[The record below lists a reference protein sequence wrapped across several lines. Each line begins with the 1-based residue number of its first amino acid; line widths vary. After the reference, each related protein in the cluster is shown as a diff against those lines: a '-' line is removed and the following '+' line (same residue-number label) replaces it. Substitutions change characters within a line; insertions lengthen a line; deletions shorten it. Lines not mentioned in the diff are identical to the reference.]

1 MIIYDKTGEVLF
13 DVQVNDS
20 SVRNR
25 AIMGDNSV
33 TLNLSLPE
41 YATIPVGSYIEYQ
54 GQRYTLWSPDNFKKH
69 GTRNFEYKITFG
81 SNQEILKRYKYKS
94 LSDIPFQLKFT
105 LTAKPKMFLQ
115 LLVDNLNLR
124 DSGWTVGDCIVATEK
139 YLSFNHEYCYDVLGR
154 LAQEFN
160 TEWEIDG
167 KTIHLRKVEKFK
179 TEPLA
184 LSYGKGNGFRPGVGR
199 ATQGDKSPL
208 NLLFVQGG
216 DRNIDLAT
224 YNSRYLL
231 LPKSKELEYEGRKYK
246 TDKDGMYIT
255 RADKE
260 VSQYNEDSYDASNI
274 YPSRV
279 GEVTAV
285 TTEEGTDNEG
295 NPVTFYNIVD
305 TTIPADL
312 NYRDCRIA
320 GEKATM
326 IFQTGVLTGREFDIV
341 QTDTDLTGYDH
352 ATRTFELVP
361 LEEDGVTL
369 PNENLKP
376 AIGDKYAIFNIKLPQ
391 AYIQDDATQTGA
403 SWEMFKEAVRYFYEN
418 EEEKFSFTGELD
430 PIWAKNK
437 WLEIGGKIVPGG
449 YIQFSDTQFQPE
461 GILIRITSVKDYI
474 NKPHAPVI
482 ELSNVPVGGSITTD
496 LGKIDSNDV
505 VDENRYKGS
514 ISLTK
519 RRFRDL
525 EETGKM
531 LEAAIDGFSEA
542 INPIY
547 IQTMSLQVGSESLQ
561 FRFVNNKTNPV
572 ETIPNF
578 DYNQK
583 TKVFTAPTTIL
594 QHMTLGIDKISPTHK
609 PSDYKFW
616 DMSSYTSPSLDETA
630 AMYFYA
636 KCSKTRT
643 TGSFLLSKTAY
654 KMDPGDGYYYF
665 LVGTLSSEYEGERSY
680 RNVYGFTEVLP
691 GSITTSVIASSD
703 GQTYFN
709 LVDGEIVAAHLTIK
723 SGSGYNNLTDKPDLG
738 IYATNAELSI
748 QSDRISATVESIKK
762 IDNTISDLNTLY
774 ATKAELSIQSD
785 RISATV
791 ESINKI
797 DNTISDL
804 NTLYATKAELSIQSD
819 RISATVESIN
829 KIDNTIKT
837 SGWITQDYATSIFA
851 AKSDLN
857 TLKTSVASL
866 SVQYNQ
872 ISSAVGTNTQGI
884 KDAKDLAS
892 KACEVGL
899 YSQEQYSQTS
909 NPWNNWSSGA
919 EFKHVGALWYN
930 PSTKITKRYT
940 GIDGSNSWETVNDS
954 AVTAAS
960 FVLQNKDKWQLV
972 VANFNANGNPT
983 EESGILTTAYGNT
996 LYAKKDGIIS
1006 AINQTPEAISIEASK
1021 INLIGATRIGK
1032 YLIKDGWL
1040 VGDTTGGANDA
1051 YALMKLRHTKNSDG
1065 SFSQITLG
1073 SNVNSSLVSNQRVT
1087 ARIYNGISNKS
1098 SVADWGYYYRN
1109 TALQLESNYSDVN
1122 LALETIGGRMHRGK
1136 LWETE
1141 EISPITGAGTYSL
1154 EKNGS
1159 LFLFRDL
1166 KADLTFELPLYSTIQ
1181 KMFGNFQSGVAVST
1195 YGVYTIRLLIDRNC
1209 SRRVLVA
1216 GTSTTPL
1223 LNNNGDIQNDA
1234 SGVSYGA
1241 RWMARGDFLVLV
1253 FYNKAWYIQSFS
1265 Y

>member
-25 AIMGDNSV
+25 TIMRDNSV

-54 GQRYTLWSPDNFKKH
+54 GQRYTLWRPDNFKKH

-260 VSQYNEDSYDASNI
+260 VSQYNEDSYNASNI

-279 GEVTAV
+279 GEVTAL
-285 TTEEGTDNEG
+285 TTEEGKDDAG

-305 TTIPADL
+305 STIPADL

-320 GEKATM
+320 REKATM
-326 IFQTGVLTGREFDIV
+326 IFQTGVLAEREFDIV
-341 QTDTDLTGYDH
+341 QTDADLTGYDH
-352 ATRTFELVP
+352 ATRTFKLVP

-496 LGKIDSNDV
+496 LGKIDSNEV

-531 LEAAIDGFSEA
+531 LEAAIDDFSEA

-578 DYNQK
+578 AYNQK
-583 TKVFTAPTTIL
+583 TKVFTAPKTIL

-616 DMSSYTSPSLDETA
+616 NMSSYTSPSLDETA

-636 KCSKTRT
+636 KCSKTGT

-654 KMDPGDGYYYF
+654 KMDPGDRYYYF
-665 LVGTLSSEYEGERSY
+665 LVGTLSNEYEGERSY

-709 LVDGEIVAAHLTIK
+709 LVDGVIVAAHLTIK
-723 SGSGYNNLTDKPDLG
+723 SGSGYNNLTDKPDLS

-748 QSDRISATVESIKK
+748 QSDRISATVESINEIDNK
-762 IDNTISDLNTLY
+762 ID
-774 ATKAELSIQSD
+774 ATNAELSIQS
-785 RISATV
+785 
-791 ESINKI
+791 N
-797 DNTISDL
+797 
-804 NTLYATKAELSIQSD
+804 

-851 AKSDLN
+851 AKSDLK
-857 TLKTSVASL
+857 TLETSVASL
-866 SVQYNQ
+866 SVQYDQ

-892 KACEVGL
+892 KAYEVGL

-909 NPWNNWSSGA
+909 NPWNNWSSGE

-972 VANFNANGNPT
+972 VANFDANGNPT

-996 LYAKKDGIIS
+996 LYAKKNGIIS

-1021 INLIGATRIGK
+1021 INLIGATLIGK

-1040 VGDTTGGANDA
+1040 VGNTSGGANDT
-1051 YALMKLRHTKNSDG
+1051 YALMKLRHTKDSDG

-1073 SNVNSSLVSNQRVT
+1073 SNVNNSLFSNQRVT
-1087 ARIYNGISNKS
+1087 ARIYNGISNNS
-1098 SVADWGYYYRN
+1098 SLAGWGYYYRN

-1141 EISPITGAGTYSL
+1141 EVSPITGAGTYSL

-1166 KADLTFELPLYSTIQ
+1166 KADLTFSLPLYDTIQ
-1181 KMFGNFQSGVAVST
+1181 KMFGNFQSGIAAST
-1195 YGVYTIRLLIDRNC
+1195 YGVYTIRIFIDRSC
-1209 SRRVLVA
+1209 SHRVLVA

-1253 FYNKAWYIQSFS
+1253 FYNKAWYIQSFV

>member
-1 MIIYDKTGEVLF
+1 
-13 DVQVNDS
+13 
-20 SVRNR
+20 
-25 AIMGDNSV
+25 
-33 TLNLSLPE
+33 
-41 YATIPVGSYIEYQ
+41 
-54 GQRYTLWSPDNFKKH
+54 
-69 GTRNFEYKITFG
+69 
-81 SNQEILKRYKYKS
+81 
-94 LSDIPFQLKFT
+94 
-105 LTAKPKMFLQ
+105 MFLQ

-208 NLLFVQGG
+208 NMLFVQGG

-285 TTEEGTDNEG
+285 TTEEGKDDAG

-305 TTIPADL
+305 STIPADL

-352 ATRTFELVP
+352 ATRTFELVL

-376 AIGDKYAIFNIKLPQ
+376 SIGDKYAIFNIKLPQ

-449 YIQFSDTQFQPE
+449 YIQFSDTQFQPN

-482 ELSNVPVGGSITTD
+482 ELSNVPVGGSISTD
-496 LGKIDSNDV
+496 LGKIDSNEV

-583 TKVFTAPTTIL
+583 TKVFTAPATIL

-616 DMSSYTSPSLDETA
+616 DMSSYTSPALDETA

-636 KCSKTRT
+636 KCSKTGT

-748 QSDRISATVESIKK
+748 QSNRISATVEKV
-762 IDNTISDLNTLY
+762 NTIN
-774 ATKAELSIQSD
+774 
-785 RISATV
+785 
-791 ESINKI
+791 
-797 DNTISDL
+797 NTI
-804 NTLYATKAELSIQSD
+804 E
-819 RISATVESIN
+819 
-829 KIDNTIKT
+829 T
-837 SGWITQDYATSIFA
+837 SGWITAADGTTIFAKKEMEGGKAIVNAINVGTDGVLIQANRINLVGAVSFSMLSDYTTVNNKINGKADASSLGDLAWQDQITKGMMSTALQSELNGKVSASALGSLAYASSISKNDLASSLLTEFNGKANSVSLKALAYMDKVEKAQLGNTIISGSHIITSLIDVDSIYATSLA
-851 AKSDLN
+851 AVRGSIASFNIDENAISISKNGIYSGFGIATAPATLGLPVPLWIRN
-857 TLKTSVASL
+857 TSYADTCYAAYLEASGGFEHNYALCLKGGLQMRGGFSNL
-866 SVQYNQ
+866 ER
-872 ISSAVGTNTQGI
+872 
-884 KDAKDLAS
+884 AKYLKFS
-892 KACEVGL
+892 E
-899 YSQEQYSQTS
+899 
-909 NPWNNWSSGA
+909 GA
-919 EFKHVGALWYN
+919 
-930 PSTKITKRYT
+930 
-940 GIDGSNSWETVNDS
+940 GSNSIQNWFEDYDTFMINNDS
-954 AVTAAS
+954 GNYMSVYLPRYDGDITGDYKKTS
-960 FVLQNKDKWQLV
+960 FILNILVMTGSSTINLSVLGSQTYIRDHNGNIINSAKG
-972 VANFNANGNPT
+972 NANGNLDM
-983 EESGILTTAYGNT
+983 S
-996 LYAKKDGIIS
+996 
-1006 AINQTPEAISIEASK
+1006 Q
-1021 INLIGATRIGK
+1021 
-1032 YLIKDGWL
+1032 
-1040 VGDTTGGANDA
+1040 GD
-1051 YALMKLRHTKNSDG
+1051 S
-1065 SFSQITLG
+1065 
-1073 SNVNSSLVSNQRVT
+1073 
-1087 ARIYNGISNKS
+1087 
-1098 SVADWGYYYRN
+1098 
-1109 TALQLESNYSDVN
+1109 
-1122 LALETIGGRMHRGK
+1122 
-1136 LWETE
+1136 
-1141 EISPITGAGTYSL
+1141 
-1154 EKNGS
+1154 
-1159 LFLFRDL
+1159 
-1166 KADLTFELPLYSTIQ
+1166 
-1181 KMFGNFQSGVAVST
+1181 
-1195 YGVYTIRLLIDRNC
+1195 IRLLYFAQTYFVLNRN
-1209 SRRVLVA
+1209 
-1216 GTSTTPL
+1216 
-1223 LNNNGDIQNDA
+1223 
-1234 SGVSYGA
+1234 Y
-1241 RWMARGDFLVLV
+1241 
-1253 FYNKAWYIQSFS
+1253 
-1265 Y
+1265 

>member
-25 AIMGDNSV
+25 TIMRDNSV

-54 GQRYTLWSPDNFKKH
+54 GQRYTLWRPDNFKKH

-208 NLLFVQGG
+208 NMLFVQGG

-285 TTEEGTDNEG
+285 TTEEGKDDAG

-305 TTIPADL
+305 STIPADL

-352 ATRTFELVP
+352 ATRTFELVL

-376 AIGDKYAIFNIKLPQ
+376 SIGDKYAIFNIKLPQ

-449 YIQFSDTQFQPE
+449 YIQFSDTQFQPN

-482 ELSNVPVGGSITTD
+482 ELSNVPVGGSISTD
-496 LGKIDSNDV
+496 LGKIDSNEV

-583 TKVFTAPTTIL
+583 TKVFTAPATIL

-616 DMSSYTSPSLDETA
+616 DMSSYTSPALDETA

-636 KCSKTRT
+636 KCSKTGT

-748 QSDRISATVESIKK
+748 QSNRISATVEKV
-762 IDNTISDLNTLY
+762 NTIN
-774 ATKAELSIQSD
+774 
-785 RISATV
+785 
-791 ESINKI
+791 
-797 DNTISDL
+797 NTI
-804 NTLYATKAELSIQSD
+804 E
-819 RISATVESIN
+819 
-829 KIDNTIKT
+829 T
-837 SGWITQDYATSIFA
+837 SGWITAADGTTIFAKKEMEGGKAIVNAINVGTDGVLIQANRINLVGAVSFSMLSDYTTVNNRINGKASMSDVTNALSNYVTNSSLNNKLSNYALASTLSDYVQSTTLANTLKNYATNIAAEDVANSAATAEFKRLADAMVNGNTTILGGFISTKVLDVDSIYATSLA
-851 AKSDLN
+851 AVRGSIASFNIDENAISISKNGIYSGFGIATAPATLGLPVPLWIRN
-857 TLKTSVASL
+857 TSYADTCYAAYLEASGGFEHNYALCLKGGLQMRGGFSNL
-866 SVQYNQ
+866 ER
-872 ISSAVGTNTQGI
+872 
-884 KDAKDLAS
+884 AKYLKFS
-892 KACEVGL
+892 E
-899 YSQEQYSQTS
+899 
-909 NPWNNWSSGA
+909 GA
-919 EFKHVGALWYN
+919 
-930 PSTKITKRYT
+930 
-940 GIDGSNSWETVNDS
+940 GSNSIQNWFEDYDTFMINNDS
-954 AVTAAS
+954 GNYMSVYLPRYDGDITGDYKKTS
-960 FVLQNKDKWQLV
+960 FILNILVMTGSSTINLSVLGSQTYIRDHNGNIINSAKG
-972 VANFNANGNPT
+972 NANGNLDM
-983 EESGILTTAYGNT
+983 S
-996 LYAKKDGIIS
+996 
-1006 AINQTPEAISIEASK
+1006 Q
-1021 INLIGATRIGK
+1021 
-1032 YLIKDGWL
+1032 
-1040 VGDTTGGANDA
+1040 GD
-1051 YALMKLRHTKNSDG
+1051 S
-1065 SFSQITLG
+1065 
-1073 SNVNSSLVSNQRVT
+1073 
-1087 ARIYNGISNKS
+1087 
-1098 SVADWGYYYRN
+1098 
-1109 TALQLESNYSDVN
+1109 
-1122 LALETIGGRMHRGK
+1122 
-1136 LWETE
+1136 
-1141 EISPITGAGTYSL
+1141 
-1154 EKNGS
+1154 
-1159 LFLFRDL
+1159 
-1166 KADLTFELPLYSTIQ
+1166 
-1181 KMFGNFQSGVAVST
+1181 
-1195 YGVYTIRLLIDRNC
+1195 IRLLYFAQTYFVLNRN
-1209 SRRVLVA
+1209 
-1216 GTSTTPL
+1216 
-1223 LNNNGDIQNDA
+1223 
-1234 SGVSYGA
+1234 Y
-1241 RWMARGDFLVLV
+1241 
-1253 FYNKAWYIQSFS
+1253 
-1265 Y
+1265 

>member
-54 GQRYTLWSPDNFKKH
+54 GQRYTLWRPDNFKKH

-160 TEWEIDG
+160 TEWEIDD

-496 LGKIDSNDV
+496 LGKIDSNEV

-578 DYNQK
+578 AYNQK

-616 DMSSYTSPSLDETA
+616 NMSSYTSPSLDETA

-636 KCSKTRT
+636 KCSKTGT

-748 QSDRISATVESIKK
+748 QSDRISATVESI
-762 IDNTISDLNTLY
+762 
-774 ATKAELSIQSD
+774 
-785 RISATV
+785 
-791 ESINKI
+791 
-797 DNTISDL
+797 
-804 NTLYATKAELSIQSD
+804 
-819 RISATVESIN
+819 N

-857 TLKTSVASL
+857 TLETSVASL

-892 KACEVGL
+892 KAYEVGL

-909 NPWNNWSSGA
+909 NPWNNWSSGE

-972 VANFNANGNPT
+972 VANFDANGNPT

-996 LYAKKDGIIS
+996 LYAKKNGIIS
-1006 AINQTPEAISIEASK
+1006 AINQTPETISIEASK

-1040 VGDTTGGANDA
+1040 VGETSGGANDT
-1051 YALMKLRHTKNSDG
+1051 YALMKLRHTKDSDG

-1073 SNVNSSLVSNQRVT
+1073 SNVYNSLFSNQRVT

-1098 SVADWGYYYRN
+1098 SLAGWGYYYRN

-1141 EISPITGAGTYSL
+1141 EVSPITGAGTYSL

-1166 KADLTFELPLYSTIQ
+1166 KADLTFQLPLYDTIQ
-1181 KMFGNFQSGVAVST
+1181 KMFGNFQSGVGAST
-1195 YGVYTIRLLIDRNC
+1195 YGVYTIRIFIDRSC
-1209 SRRVLVA
+1209 SHRVLVA

-1234 SGVSYGA
+1234 SGSNYGA

-1253 FYNKAWYIQSFS
+1253 FYNKAWYIQSFV

>member
-1 MIIYDKTGEVLF
+1 
-13 DVQVNDS
+13 
-20 SVRNR
+20 
-25 AIMGDNSV
+25 
-33 TLNLSLPE
+33 
-41 YATIPVGSYIEYQ
+41 
-54 GQRYTLWSPDNFKKH
+54 
-69 GTRNFEYKITFG
+69 
-81 SNQEILKRYKYKS
+81 
-94 LSDIPFQLKFT
+94 
-105 LTAKPKMFLQ
+105 
-115 LLVDNLNLR
+115 
-124 DSGWTVGDCIVATEK
+124 
-139 YLSFNHEYCYDVLGR
+139 
-154 LAQEFN
+154 
-160 TEWEIDG
+160 
-167 KTIHLRKVEKFK
+167 
-179 TEPLA
+179 
-184 LSYGKGNGFRPGVGR
+184 
-199 ATQGDKSPL
+199 
-208 NLLFVQGG
+208 
-216 DRNIDLAT
+216 
-224 YNSRYLL
+224 
-231 LPKSKELEYEGRKYK
+231 
-246 TDKDGMYIT
+246 
-255 RADKE
+255 
-260 VSQYNEDSYDASNI
+260 
-274 YPSRV
+274 
-279 GEVTAV
+279 
-285 TTEEGTDNEG
+285 
-295 NPVTFYNIVD
+295 
-305 TTIPADL
+305 
-312 NYRDCRIA
+312 
-320 GEKATM
+320 
-326 IFQTGVLTGREFDIV
+326 
-341 QTDTDLTGYDH
+341 
-352 ATRTFELVP
+352 
-361 LEEDGVTL
+361 
-369 PNENLKP
+369 
-376 AIGDKYAIFNIKLPQ
+376 
-391 AYIQDDATQTGA
+391 
-403 SWEMFKEAVRYFYEN
+403 
-418 EEEKFSFTGELD
+418 
-430 PIWAKNK
+430 
-437 WLEIGGKIVPGG
+437 
-449 YIQFSDTQFQPE
+449 
-461 GILIRITSVKDYI
+461 
-474 NKPHAPVI
+474 
-482 ELSNVPVGGSITTD
+482 
-496 LGKIDSNDV
+496 
-505 VDENRYKGS
+505 
-514 ISLTK
+514 
-519 RRFRDL
+519 
-525 EETGKM
+525 M

-578 DYNQK
+578 AYNQK

-723 SGSGYNNLTDKPDLG
+723 SGSGYNNLTDKPDLS
-738 IYATNAELSI
+738 IYATN
-748 QSDRISATVESIKK
+748 
-762 IDNTISDLNTLY
+762 
-774 ATKAELSIQSD
+774 AELSIQSD

-797 DNTISDL
+797 DNTIK
-804 NTLYATKAELSIQSD
+804 ATKAELSIQSD

-851 AKSDLN
+851 AKSDLK
-857 TLKTSVASL
+857 TLETSVASL
-866 SVQYNQ
+866 SVQYDQ

-892 KACEVGL
+892 KAYEVGL

-909 NPWNNWSSGA
+909 NPWNNWSSGE

-972 VANFNANGNPT
+972 VANFDANGNPT

-996 LYAKKDGIIS
+996 LYAKKNGIIS
-1006 AINQTPEAISIEASK
+1006 AINQTPETISIEASK

-1040 VGDTTGGANDA
+1040 VGDTSGGANDT
-1051 YALMKLRHTKNSDG
+1051 YALMKLRHTKDSDG

-1073 SNVNSSLVSNQRVT
+1073 SNVNNSLFSNQRVT

-1098 SVADWGYYYRN
+1098 SLADWGYYYRN
-1109 TALQLESNYSDVN
+1109 TALQLESNFADVN

-1141 EISPITGAGTYSL
+1141 EVSPVTGVGTYSL

-1166 KADLTFELPLYSTIQ
+1166 KADLTFELPSYGTIQ
-1181 KMFGNFQSGVAVST
+1181 KMFGNFQSGIAAST
-1195 YGVYTIRLLIDRNC
+1195 YGVYTIRIFIDRHC
-1209 SRRVLVA
+1209 SHRVLVV

-1223 LNNNGDIQNDA
+1223 LNNNGGIQNDA
-1234 SGVSYGA
+1234 SGTNYGA
-1241 RWMARGDFLVLV
+1241 RWMASGDFLVLV

>member
-54 GQRYTLWSPDNFKKH
+54 GQRYTLWRPDNFKKH

-285 TTEEGTDNEG
+285 TTEEGTDNKG

-474 NKPHAPVI
+474 NKPHSPVI

-496 LGKIDSNDV
+496 LGKIDSNEV

-578 DYNQK
+578 AYNQK

-723 SGSGYNNLTDKPDLG
+723 SGSGYNNLTDKPDL
-738 IYATNAELSI
+738 SI
-748 QSDRISATVESIKK
+748 
-762 IDNTISDLNTLY
+762 Y

-797 DNTISDL
+797 DNTIK
-804 NTLYATKAELSIQSD
+804 ATKAELSIQSD

-851 AKSDLN
+851 AKSDLK
-857 TLKTSVASL
+857 TLETSVASL
-866 SVQYNQ
+866 SVQYDQ

-892 KACEVGL
+892 KAYEVGL

-909 NPWNNWSSGA
+909 NPWNNWSSGE

-972 VANFNANGNPT
+972 VANFDANGNPT

-996 LYAKKDGIIS
+996 LYAKKNGIIS
-1006 AINQTPEAISIEASK
+1006 AINQTPETISIEASK

-1040 VGDTTGGANDA
+1040 VGDTSGGANDT
-1051 YALMKLRHTKNSDG
+1051 YALMKLRHTKDSDG

-1073 SNVNSSLVSNQRVT
+1073 SNVNNSLFSNQRVT

-1098 SVADWGYYYRN
+1098 SLADWGYYYRN
-1109 TALQLESNYSDVN
+1109 TALQLESNFADVN

-1141 EISPITGAGTYSL
+1141 EVSPVTGVGTYSL

-1166 KADLTFELPLYSTIQ
+1166 KADLTFELPSYGTIQ
-1181 KMFGNFQSGVAVST
+1181 KMFGNFQSGIAAST
-1195 YGVYTIRLLIDRNC
+1195 YGVYTIRIFIDRHC
-1209 SRRVLVA
+1209 SHRVLVV

-1223 LNNNGDIQNDA
+1223 LNNNGGIQNDA
-1234 SGVSYGA
+1234 SGTNYGA
-1241 RWMARGDFLVLV
+1241 RWMASGDFLVLV

>member
-54 GQRYTLWSPDNFKKH
+54 GQRYTLWRPDNFKKH

-496 LGKIDSNDV
+496 LGKIDSNEV

-578 DYNQK
+578 AYNQK

-636 KCSKTRT
+636 KCSKTGT

-723 SGSGYNNLTDKPDLG
+723 SGSGYNNLTDKPDLS
-738 IYATNAELSI
+738 IYATN
-748 QSDRISATVESIKK
+748 
-762 IDNTISDLNTLY
+762 
-774 ATKAELSIQSD
+774 
-785 RISATV
+785 
-791 ESINKI
+791 
-797 DNTISDL
+797 
-804 NTLYATKAELSIQSD
+804 AELSIQSD

-851 AKSDLN
+851 AKSDLK
-857 TLKTSVASL
+857 TLETSVASL
-866 SVQYNQ
+866 SVQYDQ

-892 KACEVGL
+892 KAYEVGL

-909 NPWNNWSSGA
+909 NPYNNWSSGE

-972 VANFNANGNPT
+972 VANFDANGNPT

-996 LYAKKDGIIS
+996 LYAKKNGIIS
-1006 AINQTPEAISIEASK
+1006 AINQTPETISIEASK

-1040 VGDTTGGANDA
+1040 AGETSGGANDT
-1051 YALMKLRHTKNSDG
+1051 YALTKLRHTKDSDG
-1065 SFSQITLG
+1065 SFSQIILG
-1073 SNVNSSLVSNQRVT
+1073 SNVYNSLFSNQRVT
-1087 ARIYNGISNKS
+1087 ARIYNGVSNKS
-1098 SVADWGYYYRN
+1098 SLADWGYYYRN

-1122 LALETIGGRMHRGK
+1122 IALETIGGRMHRGK

-1141 EISPITGAGTYSL
+1141 EVSPITGAGTYSL

-1166 KADLTFELPLYSTIQ
+1166 KADLTFELPLYGTIQ
-1181 KMFGNFQSGVAVST
+1181 KVFGNFQSGIEAST
-1195 YGVYTIRLLIDRNC
+1195 YGVYTIRIFIDRNC
-1209 SRRVLVA
+1209 SYRVLVV

-1223 LNNNGDIQNDA
+1223 LNNNGEIQNDA
-1234 SGVSYGA
+1234 SGTNYGA

>member
-54 GQRYTLWSPDNFKKH
+54 GQRYTLWRPDNFKKH

-285 TTEEGTDNEG
+285 TTEVGTDNEG

-305 TTIPADL
+305 TTIPANL

-482 ELSNVPVGGSITTD
+482 DLSNVPVGGSISTD

-505 VDENRYKGS
+505 VDENRYKDS

-583 TKVFTAPTTIL
+583 TKVFTAPATIL

-616 DMSSYTSPSLDETA
+616 NMSSYTSPALDETA

-723 SGSGYNNLTDKPDLG
+723 SGSGYNNLTDKPDLS

-748 QSDRISATVESIKK
+748 QSDRISAIVESINK
-762 IDNTISDLNTLY
+762 IDLSIY
-774 ATKAELSIQSD
+774 ATKAELSIQS
-785 RISATV
+785 
-791 ESINKI
+791 N
-797 DNTISDL
+797 
-804 NTLYATKAELSIQSD
+804 

-851 AKSDLN
+851 AKSDLK
-857 TLKTSVASL
+857 TLETSVASL
-866 SVQYNQ
+866 SVQYDQ

-884 KDAKDLAS
+884 KDAKDLAR
-892 KACEVGL
+892 KAYEVGL

-909 NPWNNWSSGA
+909 NPWNNWSSGG

-972 VANFNANGNPT
+972 VANFDANGNPT

-1006 AINQTPEAISIEASK
+1006 AINQTPETISIKASK
-1021 INLIGATRIGK
+1021 INLIGATSIGK

-1040 VGDTTGGANDA
+1040 VGDTNGGANDT

-1073 SNVNSSLVSNQRVT
+1073 SNVNNSLFSNQRVT

-1098 SVADWGYYYRN
+1098 SLANWGNYYRN
-1109 TALQLESNYSDVN
+1109 TALQLESNYADVN

-1141 EISPITGAGTYSL
+1141 EVSPITGAGTYSL

-1166 KADLTFELPLYSTIQ
+1166 KADLTFELPLYDTIQ
-1181 KMFGNFQSGVAVST
+1181 KVFGNFQSGVAAST
-1195 YGVYTIRLLIDRNC
+1195 YGVYTIRIFIDRSC
-1209 SRRVLVA
+1209 SYRVLVV

-1223 LNNNGDIQNDA
+1223 LNNNGEIQNDA
-1234 SGVSYGA
+1234 SGTNYGA
-1241 RWMARGDFLVLV
+1241 RWLARGDFMVLV
-1253 FYNKAWYIQSFS
+1253 FYNKAWYIQSLS

>member
-54 GQRYTLWSPDNFKKH
+54 GQRYTLWRPDNFKKH

-285 TTEEGTDNEG
+285 TTEEGKDDAG

-305 TTIPADL
+305 STIPADL

-352 ATRTFELVP
+352 ATRTFELVL

-449 YIQFSDTQFQPE
+449 YIQFSDTQFQPN

-496 LGKIDSNDV
+496 LGKIDSNEV

-578 DYNQK
+578 AYNQK
-583 TKVFTAPTTIL
+583 TKVFTAPATIL

-616 DMSSYTSPSLDETA
+616 DMSSYTSPALDETA

-636 KCSKTRT
+636 KCSKTGT
-643 TGSFLLSKTAY
+643 TGSFLLSKNAY

-748 QSDRISATVESIKK
+748 QSNRISATVEKV
-762 IDNTISDLNTLY
+762 NTIN
-774 ATKAELSIQSD
+774 
-785 RISATV
+785 
-791 ESINKI
+791 
-797 DNTISDL
+797 NTI
-804 NTLYATKAELSIQSD
+804 E
-819 RISATVESIN
+819 
-829 KIDNTIKT
+829 T
-837 SGWITQDYATSIFA
+837 SGWITAADGTTIFAKKEMEGGKAIVNAINVGTDGVLIQANRINLVGAVSFSMLSDYTTVNNKINGKADASSLGDLAYQDYVYSRDLAKEITDTIA
-851 AKSDLN
+851 AKVSPNQLRNYAFANGDSITKGDL
-857 TLKTSVASL
+857 TSALQTEINSKL
-866 SVQYNQ
+866 TG
-872 ISSAVGTNTQGI
+872 SSTSSGN
-884 KDAKDLAS
+884 KLAS
-892 KACEVGL
+892 VIINGETLVAGGYIQANLINVDEIWCTSLAAVRGNIASFNIDENAISISKNGIYSGFGIATAPATLGL
-899 YSQEQYSQTS
+899 PVPLWIRNTS
-909 NPWNNWSSGA
+909 YADTCYAAYLEASGGFEHNYA
-919 EFKHVGALWYN
+919 LCLKGGLQMRGGFSNLERAKYLKFSEGA
-930 PSTKITKRYT
+930 
-940 GIDGSNSWETVNDS
+940 GSNSIQNWFEDYDTFMINNDS
-954 AVTAAS
+954 GNYMSVYLPRYDGDITGDYKKTS
-960 FVLQNKDKWQLV
+960 FILNILVMTGSSTINLSVLGSQTYIRDHNGNIINSAKG
-972 VANFNANGNPT
+972 NANGNLDM
-983 EESGILTTAYGNT
+983 S
-996 LYAKKDGIIS
+996 
-1006 AINQTPEAISIEASK
+1006 Q
-1021 INLIGATRIGK
+1021 
-1032 YLIKDGWL
+1032 
-1040 VGDTTGGANDA
+1040 GD
-1051 YALMKLRHTKNSDG
+1051 S
-1065 SFSQITLG
+1065 
-1073 SNVNSSLVSNQRVT
+1073 
-1087 ARIYNGISNKS
+1087 
-1098 SVADWGYYYRN
+1098 
-1109 TALQLESNYSDVN
+1109 
-1122 LALETIGGRMHRGK
+1122 
-1136 LWETE
+1136 
-1141 EISPITGAGTYSL
+1141 
-1154 EKNGS
+1154 
-1159 LFLFRDL
+1159 
-1166 KADLTFELPLYSTIQ
+1166 
-1181 KMFGNFQSGVAVST
+1181 
-1195 YGVYTIRLLIDRNC
+1195 IRLLYFAQTYFVLNRN
-1209 SRRVLVA
+1209 
-1216 GTSTTPL
+1216 
-1223 LNNNGDIQNDA
+1223 
-1234 SGVSYGA
+1234 Y
-1241 RWMARGDFLVLV
+1241 
-1253 FYNKAWYIQSFS
+1253 
-1265 Y
+1265 

>member
-1 MIIYDKTGEVLF
+1 
-13 DVQVNDS
+13 
-20 SVRNR
+20 
-25 AIMGDNSV
+25 
-33 TLNLSLPE
+33 
-41 YATIPVGSYIEYQ
+41 
-54 GQRYTLWSPDNFKKH
+54 
-69 GTRNFEYKITFG
+69 
-81 SNQEILKRYKYKS
+81 
-94 LSDIPFQLKFT
+94 
-105 LTAKPKMFLQ
+105 
-115 LLVDNLNLR
+115 
-124 DSGWTVGDCIVATEK
+124 
-139 YLSFNHEYCYDVLGR
+139 
-154 LAQEFN
+154 
-160 TEWEIDG
+160 
-167 KTIHLRKVEKFK
+167 
-179 TEPLA
+179 
-184 LSYGKGNGFRPGVGR
+184 
-199 ATQGDKSPL
+199 
-208 NLLFVQGG
+208 
-216 DRNIDLAT
+216 
-224 YNSRYLL
+224 
-231 LPKSKELEYEGRKYK
+231 
-246 TDKDGMYIT
+246 MYIT

-285 TTEEGTDNEG
+285 TTEEGKDDAG

-305 TTIPADL
+305 STIPADL

-352 ATRTFELVP
+352 ATRTFELVL

-376 AIGDKYAIFNIKLPQ
+376 SIGDKYAIFNIKLPQ

-449 YIQFSDTQFQPE
+449 YIQFSDTQFQPN

-482 ELSNVPVGGSITTD
+482 ELSNVPVGGSISTD
-496 LGKIDSNDV
+496 LGKIDSNEV

-583 TKVFTAPTTIL
+583 TKVFTAPATIL

-616 DMSSYTSPSLDETA
+616 DMSSYTSPALDETA

-636 KCSKTRT
+636 KCSKTGT

-748 QSDRISATVESIKK
+748 QSNRISAKVEKV
-762 IDNTISDLNTLY
+762 NTIN
-774 ATKAELSIQSD
+774 
-785 RISATV
+785 
-791 ESINKI
+791 
-797 DNTISDL
+797 NTI
-804 NTLYATKAELSIQSD
+804 
-819 RISATVESIN
+819 
-829 KIDNTIKT
+829 
-837 SGWITQDYATSIFA
+837 
-851 AKSDLN
+851 
-857 TLKTSVASL
+857 
-866 SVQYNQ
+866 
-872 ISSAVGTNTQGI
+872 
-884 KDAKDLAS
+884 
-892 KACEVGL
+892 
-899 YSQEQYSQTS
+899 
-909 NPWNNWSSGA
+909 
-919 EFKHVGALWYN
+919 
-930 PSTKITKRYT
+930 
-940 GIDGSNSWETVNDS
+940 
-954 AVTAAS
+954 
-960 FVLQNKDKWQLV
+960 
-972 VANFNANGNPT
+972 
-983 EESGILTTAYGNT
+983 
-996 LYAKKDGIIS
+996 
-1006 AINQTPEAISIEASK
+1006 
-1021 INLIGATRIGK
+1021 
-1032 YLIKDGWL
+1032 
-1040 VGDTTGGANDA
+1040 
-1051 YALMKLRHTKNSDG
+1051 
-1065 SFSQITLG
+1065 
-1073 SNVNSSLVSNQRVT
+1073 
-1087 ARIYNGISNKS
+1087 
-1098 SVADWGYYYRN
+1098 
-1109 TALQLESNYSDVN
+1109 
-1122 LALETIGGRMHRGK
+1122 
-1136 LWETE
+1136 
-1141 EISPITGAGTYSL
+1141 
-1154 EKNGS
+1154 
-1159 LFLFRDL
+1159 
-1166 KADLTFELPLYSTIQ
+1166 
-1181 KMFGNFQSGVAVST
+1181 
-1195 YGVYTIRLLIDRNC
+1195 
-1209 SRRVLVA
+1209 
-1216 GTSTTPL
+1216 
-1223 LNNNGDIQNDA
+1223 
-1234 SGVSYGA
+1234 
-1241 RWMARGDFLVLV
+1241 
-1253 FYNKAWYIQSFS
+1253 
-1265 Y
+1265 

>member
-33 TLNLSLPE
+33 TLNLSLLE

-54 GQRYTLWSPDNFKKH
+54 GQRYTLWRPDNFKKH
-69 GTRNFEYKITFG
+69 GTRNFEYTITFG

-285 TTEEGTDNEG
+285 TTEEGKDDAG

-305 TTIPADL
+305 STIPADL

-449 YIQFSDTQFQPE
+449 YIQFSDTQFQPD

-496 LGKIDSNDV
+496 LGKIDSNEV

-583 TKVFTAPTTIL
+583 TKVFTAPAAIL

-616 DMSSYTSPSLDETA
+616 DMSSYTSPSLYETA

-636 KCSKTRT
+636 KCSKTGT

-709 LVDGEIVAAHLTIK
+709 LVDGEIVAAHLSIK
-723 SGSGYNNLTDKPDLG
+723 SGSGYNNLTDKPDLS
-738 IYATNAELSI
+738 IYATN
-748 QSDRISATVESIKK
+748 
-762 IDNTISDLNTLY
+762 
-774 ATKAELSIQSD
+774 
-785 RISATV
+785 
-791 ESINKI
+791 
-797 DNTISDL
+797 
-804 NTLYATKAELSIQSD
+804 AELSIQSD

-851 AKSDLN
+851 AKSDLK
-857 TLKTSVASL
+857 TLETSVASL

-872 ISSAVGTNTQGI
+872 IYSAVGTNTQGI
-884 KDAKDLAS
+884 KDAKDLAN
-892 KACEVGL
+892 KAYECGV
-899 YSQEQYSQTS
+899 YSQEQYSLTS
-909 NPWNNWSSGA
+909 NPWSLWASGQ

-972 VANFNANGNPT
+972 VANFDVNGNPT

-1006 AINQTPEAISIEASK
+1006 AINQTPETISINASK
-1021 INLIGATRIGK
+1021 INLNGVVTANKTFKIDTSGFMTATGGKIASFNIDEDAIRIAKDGTYAGFGISAGSAILGLNIPLYVRNSVSADTCYAAYLEASGGFEHNYALCLKGGLQMRGGFSNLERAK
-1032 YLIKDGWL
+1032 YLKFSEGAGSNSIQNWFEDYDTFIINNDSGNYMSVYLPRYDGDIT
-1040 VGDTTGGANDA
+1040 GDYSKTSFILNILAIGTGRIN
-1051 YALMKLRHTKNSDG
+1051 LR
-1065 SFSQITLG
+1065 TLG
-1073 SNVNSSLVSNQRVT
+1073 TQT
-1087 ARIYNGISNKS
+1087 
-1098 SVADWGYYYRN
+1098 
-1109 TALQLESNYSDVN
+1109 
-1122 LALETIGGRMHRGK
+1122 TI
-1136 LWETE
+1136 
-1141 EISPITGAGTYSL
+1141 
-1154 EKNGS
+1154 
-1159 LFLFRDL
+1159 RDQ
-1166 KADLTFELPLYSTIQ
+1166 DGNIINDTNSTIY
-1181 KMFGNFQSGVAVST
+1181 GN
-1195 YGVYTIRLLIDRNC
+1195 ID
-1209 SRRVLVA
+1209 
-1216 GTSTTPL
+1216 
-1223 LNNNGDIQNDA
+1223 
-1234 SGVSYGA
+1234 
-1241 RWMARGDFLVLV
+1241 MARGDSVILLYYAQVYYVL
-1253 FYNKAWYIQSFS
+1253 NINH
-1265 Y
+1265 

>member
-1 MIIYDKTGEVLF
+1 MVIYDKTGKVLF
-13 DVQVNDS
+13 DVQVDDS

-25 AIMGDNSV
+25 SIMGDNSV

-41 YATIPVGSYIEYQ
+41 YTVVPVGSYIEYQ
-54 GQRYTLWSPDNFKKH
+54 GQRYTLWRPDNFKKH
-69 GTRNFEYKITFG
+69 GTRNFEYTITFG

-94 LSDIPFQLKFT
+94 LSDIPFQLKFS
-105 LTAKPKMFLQ
+105 LTAKPRMFLQ
-115 LLVDNLNLR
+115 LLVENLNLR
-124 DSGWTVGDCIVATEK
+124 DPGWLVGSCIEATEK
-139 YLSFNHEYCYDVLGR
+139 YLSFNHEYCYDVLNR
-154 LAQEFN
+154 LAQEFS

-179 TEPLA
+179 NEPLA

-199 ATQGDKSPL
+199 ANQGDKSPV
-208 NLLFVQGG
+208 NLLYVQGG
-216 DRNIDLAT
+216 ERNIDLAT
-224 YNSRYLL
+224 YKSRYLL

-352 ATRTFELVP
+352 ATRTFELVS

-391 AYIQDDATQTGA
+391 AYIEDDATKTGA

-418 EEEKFSFTGELD
+418 EEEQFSFTGELD

-437 WLEIGGKIVPGG
+437 WLEIGGKITPGG

-461 GILIRITSVKDYI
+461 GILIRIMSVKDYI

-482 ELSNVPVGGSITTD
+482 ELSNVPVGGSVSTD
-496 LGKIDSNDV
+496 LGKIDSNEV
-505 VDENRYKGS
+505 VDENRYKDS

-531 LEAAIDGFSEA
+531 LEAAIDGFTGA
-542 INPIY
+542 INPIF

-561 FRFVNNKTNPV
+561 FRFVNNKTTPV

-578 DYNQK
+578 SYNQK
-583 TKVFTAPTTIL
+583 TKVFTAPATIL

-609 PSDYKFW
+609 TSDYKFW
-616 DMSSYTSPSLDETA
+616 DMSSYTSPSLDETD

-636 KCSKTRT
+636 KCSKTGT

-665 LVGTLSSEYEGERSY
+665 LVGTLSSEYEGVRSY
-680 RNVYGFTEVLP
+680 VNVYGFTEVLP
-691 GSITTSVIASSD
+691 GRITTNVIASSD

-709 LVDGEIVAAHLTIK
+709 LVDGEIVAAHLKIK

-748 QSDRISATVESIKK
+748 QGDRISATVEKV
-762 IDNTISDLNTLY
+762 NTIN
-774 ATKAELSIQSD
+774 
-785 RISATV
+785 
-791 ESINKI
+791 
-797 DNTISDL
+797 NTI
-804 NTLYATKAELSIQSD
+804 E
-819 RISATVESIN
+819 
-829 KIDNTIKT
+829 T
-837 SGWITQDYATSIFA
+837 SGWITKGDATTIFA
-851 AKSDLN
+851 KKEMEGGKAIVNAINVGTDGILIQANRINLVGAVSFSMLSDYTTVNNRINGKASMTDVTSALTNYVTNSSLNNKLSSYALASTLSDYVQSTTLSN
-857 TLKTSVASL
+857 TLKNYA
-866 SVQYNQ
+866 
-872 ISSAVGTNTQGI
+872 TNTAV
-884 KDAKDLAS
+884 DDVANLA
-892 KACEVGL
+892 A
-899 YSQEQYSQTS
+899 TS
-909 NPWNNWSSGA
+909 
-919 EFKHVGALWYN
+919 EFKKLTNAL
-930 PSTKITKRYT
+930 I
-940 GIDGSNSWETVNDS
+940 
-954 AVTAAS
+954 
-960 FVLQNKDKWQLV
+960 
-972 VANFNANGNPT
+972 NGNTSIIGGVIST
-983 EESGILTTAYGNT
+983 EILDVDAIYANQAYIGR
-996 LYAKKDGIIS
+996 Y
-1006 AINQTPEAISIEASK
+1006 K
-1021 INLIGATRIGK
+1021 ID
-1032 YLIKDGWL
+1032 DGWL
-1040 VGDTTGGANDA
+1040 LAETSGSADDT
-1051 YALMKLRHTKNSDG
+1051 YAKMKLRHAKSSDG
-1065 SFSQITLG
+1065 SFTQIYLG
-1073 SNVNSSLVSNQRVT
+1073 SNVYEGPFPNQRIT
-1087 ARIYNGISNKS
+1087 ARIYNGISNKIPDS
-1098 SVADWGYYYRN
+1098 LVGWGNYYRN
-1109 TALQLESNYSDVN
+1109 TALQLESKYADVN
-1122 LALETIGGRMHRGK
+1122 LALETIGGRMHRGR
-1136 LWETE
+1136 LWEIE
-1141 EISPITGAGTYSL
+1141 EVSPITGAGTYSL

-1166 KADLTFELPLYSTIQ
+1166 KDDLTFELPLEDTIQ
-1181 KMFGNFQSGVAVST
+1181 KVFGNFQSGTAAST
-1195 YGVYTIRLLIDRNC
+1195 YGVYTIRLFMDRYC
-1209 SRRVLVA
+1209 AYRVLVA
-1216 GTSTTPL
+1216 GTATTPL
-1223 LNNNGDIQNDA
+1223 LNNDGNIQNDA
-1234 SGVSYGA
+1234 AGASYGA
-1241 RWMARGDFLVLV
+1241 RWLSKGDFMVLA
-1253 FYNKAWYIQSFS
+1253 FYNKAWYIQSLS
-1265 Y
+1265 N

>member
-54 GQRYTLWSPDNFKKH
+54 GQRYTLWRPDNFKKH
-69 GTRNFEYKITFG
+69 GTRNFEYTITFG

-285 TTEEGTDNEG
+285 TTEEGKDDAG

-305 TTIPADL
+305 STIPADL

-482 ELSNVPVGGSITTD
+482 ELSNVPVGGSISTD
-496 LGKIDSNDV
+496 LGKIDSNEV

-583 TKVFTAPTTIL
+583 TKVFTAPAAIL

-636 KCSKTRT
+636 KCSKTGT

-748 QSDRISATVESIKK
+748 QS
-762 IDNTISDLNTLY
+762 N
-774 ATKAELSIQSD
+774 
-785 RISATV
+785 
-791 ESINKI
+791 
-797 DNTISDL
+797 
-804 NTLYATKAELSIQSD
+804 

-851 AKSDLN
+851 AKSDLK
-857 TLKTSVASL
+857 TLETSVASL
-866 SVQYNQ
+866 SVQYDQ

-892 KACEVGL
+892 KAYEVGL

-909 NPWNNWSSGA
+909 NPWNNWSSGE

-972 VANFNANGNPT
+972 VANFDANGNPT

-1006 AINQTPEAISIEASK
+1006 AINQTPETISIEASK
-1021 INLIGATRIGK
+1021 INLNGVVTANNYFKILPDGSMQATSGKIASFNIYEDAITISRNGIYSGFGTNTAPATLGLNVPLWIRNISNEDTCYAAYFEATGGLEHNYALSLKGCLQMRGGFSNLERAK
-1032 YLIKDGWL
+1032 YLKFSEGAGSNSIQSWFKDYDTFIINNDSGNYMSVYL
-1040 VGDTTGGANDA
+1040 PRYDGDITGDYSKTSFILNILAIGTGRIN
-1051 YALMKLRHTKNSDG
+1051 LR
-1065 SFSQITLG
+1065 TLG
-1073 SNVNSSLVSNQRVT
+1073 TQT
-1087 ARIYNGISNKS
+1087 
-1098 SVADWGYYYRN
+1098 
-1109 TALQLESNYSDVN
+1109 
-1122 LALETIGGRMHRGK
+1122 TI
-1136 LWETE
+1136 
-1141 EISPITGAGTYSL
+1141 
-1154 EKNGS
+1154 
-1159 LFLFRDL
+1159 RDQ
-1166 KADLTFELPLYSTIQ
+1166 DGNIINDTNSTIY
-1181 KMFGNFQSGVAVST
+1181 GN
-1195 YGVYTIRLLIDRNC
+1195 ID
-1209 SRRVLVA
+1209 
-1216 GTSTTPL
+1216 
-1223 LNNNGDIQNDA
+1223 
-1234 SGVSYGA
+1234 
-1241 RWMARGDFLVLV
+1241 MARGDSVILLYYAQVYYVL
-1253 FYNKAWYIQSFS
+1253 NINH
-1265 Y
+1265 

>member
-54 GQRYTLWSPDNFKKH
+54 GQRYTLWRPDNFKKH

-199 ATQGDKSPL
+199 ANQGDKSPL
-208 NLLFVQGG
+208 NMLFVQGG

-285 TTEEGTDNEG
+285 TTEEGKDDAG

-305 TTIPADL
+305 STIPADL

-482 ELSNVPVGGSITTD
+482 ELSNVPVGGSISTD
-496 LGKIDSNDV
+496 LGKIDSNEV

-578 DYNQK
+578 AYNQK
-583 TKVFTAPTTIL
+583 TKVFTAPATIL

-616 DMSSYTSPSLDETA
+616 DMSSYTSPALDETA

-636 KCSKTRT
+636 KCSKTGT

-748 QSDRISATVESIKK
+748 QSNRISATVEKV
-762 IDNTISDLNTLY
+762 NTIN
-774 ATKAELSIQSD
+774 
-785 RISATV
+785 
-791 ESINKI
+791 
-797 DNTISDL
+797 NTI
-804 NTLYATKAELSIQSD
+804 E
-819 RISATVESIN
+819 
-829 KIDNTIKT
+829 T
-837 SGWITQDYATSIFA
+837 SGWITAADGTTIFAKKEMEGGKAIVNAINVGTDGVLIQANRINLVGAVSFSMLSDYTTVNNRINGKASMSDVTNALSNYVTNSSLNNKLSNYALASTLSDYVQSTTLANTLKNYATNIAAEDVANSAATAEFKRLADAMVNGNTTILGGFISTKVLDVDSIYATSLA
-851 AKSDLN
+851 AVRGSIASFNIDENAISISKNGIYSGFGIATAPATLGLPVPLWIRN
-857 TLKTSVASL
+857 TSYADTCYAAYLEASGGFEHNYALCLKGGLQMRGGFSNL
-866 SVQYNQ
+866 ER
-872 ISSAVGTNTQGI
+872 
-884 KDAKDLAS
+884 AKYLKFS
-892 KACEVGL
+892 E
-899 YSQEQYSQTS
+899 
-909 NPWNNWSSGA
+909 GA
-919 EFKHVGALWYN
+919 
-930 PSTKITKRYT
+930 
-940 GIDGSNSWETVNDS
+940 GSNSIQNWFEDYDTFMINNDS
-954 AVTAAS
+954 
-960 FVLQNKDKWQLV
+960 
-972 VANFNANGNPT
+972 GN
-983 EESGILTTAYGNT
+983 Y
-996 LYAKKDGIIS
+996 
-1006 AINQTPEAISIEASK
+1006 
-1021 INLIGATRIGK
+1021 
-1032 YLIKDGWL
+1032 
-1040 VGDTTGGANDA
+1040 
-1051 YALMKLRHTKNSDG
+1051 M
-1065 SFSQITLG
+1065 
-1073 SNVNSSLVSNQRVT
+1073 
-1087 ARIYNGISNKS
+1087 
-1098 SVADWGYYYRN
+1098 SVY
-1109 TALQLESNYSDVN
+1109 
-1122 LALETIGGRMHRGK
+1122 
-1136 LWETE
+1136 
-1141 EISPITGAGTYSL
+1141 
-1154 EKNGS
+1154 
-1159 LFLFRDL
+1159 
-1166 KADLTFELPLYSTIQ
+1166 
-1181 KMFGNFQSGVAVST
+1181 
-1195 YGVYTIRLLIDRNC
+1195 
-1209 SRRVLVA
+1209 
-1216 GTSTTPL
+1216 
-1223 LNNNGDIQNDA
+1223 
-1234 SGVSYGA
+1234 
-1241 RWMARGDFLVLV
+1241 
-1253 FYNKAWYIQSFS
+1253 
-1265 Y
+1265 

>member
-25 AIMGDNSV
+25 AIMGNNSV

-54 GQRYTLWSPDNFKKH
+54 GQRYTLWRPDNFKKH

-208 NLLFVQGG
+208 NMLFVQGG

-279 GEVTAV
+279 GEVTAL
-285 TTEEGTDNEG
+285 TTEEGKDDAG

-305 TTIPADL
+305 STIPADL

-320 GEKATM
+320 REKATM
-326 IFQTGVLTGREFDIV
+326 IFQTGVLAEREFDIV
-341 QTDTDLTGYDH
+341 QTDADLTGYDH
-352 ATRTFELVP
+352 ATRTFKLVP

-449 YIQFSDTQFQPE
+449 YIQFSDTQFQPN

-482 ELSNVPVGGSITTD
+482 ELSNVPVGGSISTD
-496 LGKIDSNDV
+496 LGKIDSNEV

-578 DYNQK
+578 AYNQK
-583 TKVFTAPTTIL
+583 TKVFTAPATIL

-616 DMSSYTSPSLDETA
+616 DMSSYTSPALDETA

-636 KCSKTRT
+636 KCSKTGT

-748 QSDRISATVESIKK
+748 QSNRISATVEKV
-762 IDNTISDLNTLY
+762 NTIN
-774 ATKAELSIQSD
+774 
-785 RISATV
+785 
-791 ESINKI
+791 
-797 DNTISDL
+797 NTI
-804 NTLYATKAELSIQSD
+804 E
-819 RISATVESIN
+819 
-829 KIDNTIKT
+829 T
-837 SGWITQDYATSIFA
+837 SGWITEGDATTIFA
-851 AKSDLN
+851 KKEMESGKAIVNAINVGTEGILIQANRINLVGAVSFSMLSDYTTVNNKINGKADASSLGDLAWQDQI
-857 TLKTSVASL
+857 TKGMMSVALQSELNGKVSASALGSL
-866 SVQYNQ
+866 AYASS
-872 ISSAVGTNTQGI
+872 ISKN
-884 KDAKDLAS
+884 DLAS
-892 KACEVGL
+892 SLLTEFNGKANSASLKALAYLDKVETAQLGSTLISGGHIVTSLIDTDSIYANMASIGGFTIENNGIFSEKYTTGDSGAKFFL
-899 YSQEQYSQTS
+899 YSQGEKGFLGF
-909 NPWNNWSSGA
+909 SSTN
-919 EFKHVGALWYN
+919 KWVGIGLN
-930 PSTKITKRYT
+930 VLPSTMGLSSLGRFENTENNPKDTNYGVMISVKNALYNQALVLT
-940 GIDGSNSWETVNDS
+940 GNLFMRGGFSNMERAKYLKFSEDSGSNSIQNWFNYYDTFIINNDS
-954 AVTAAS
+954 GNYMSVYLPRYDGDITGDYKKTS
-960 FVLQNKDKWQLV
+960 FILNILVMTGSSTINLSVLGSQTYIRDHNGNIINSAKG
-972 VANFNANGNPT
+972 NANGNLDM
-983 EESGILTTAYGNT
+983 S
-996 LYAKKDGIIS
+996 
-1006 AINQTPEAISIEASK
+1006 Q
-1021 INLIGATRIGK
+1021 
-1032 YLIKDGWL
+1032 
-1040 VGDTTGGANDA
+1040 GD
-1051 YALMKLRHTKNSDG
+1051 S
-1065 SFSQITLG
+1065 
-1073 SNVNSSLVSNQRVT
+1073 
-1087 ARIYNGISNKS
+1087 
-1098 SVADWGYYYRN
+1098 
-1109 TALQLESNYSDVN
+1109 
-1122 LALETIGGRMHRGK
+1122 
-1136 LWETE
+1136 
-1141 EISPITGAGTYSL
+1141 
-1154 EKNGS
+1154 
-1159 LFLFRDL
+1159 
-1166 KADLTFELPLYSTIQ
+1166 
-1181 KMFGNFQSGVAVST
+1181 
-1195 YGVYTIRLLIDRNC
+1195 IRLLYFAQTYFVLNRN
-1209 SRRVLVA
+1209 
-1216 GTSTTPL
+1216 
-1223 LNNNGDIQNDA
+1223 
-1234 SGVSYGA
+1234 Y
-1241 RWMARGDFLVLV
+1241 
-1253 FYNKAWYIQSFS
+1253 
-1265 Y
+1265 

>member
-1 MIIYDKTGEVLF
+1 MVIYDKTGEVLF

-54 GQRYTLWSPDNFKKH
+54 GQRYTLWRPDNFKKH

-285 TTEEGTDNEG
+285 TTEEGKDDAG
-295 NPVTFYNIVD
+295 NPVTFYSIVD
-305 TTIPADL
+305 STIPADL

-449 YIQFSDTQFQPE
+449 YIQFSDTQFQPN

-496 LGKIDSNDV
+496 LGKIDSNEV

-578 DYNQK
+578 AYNQK
-583 TKVFTAPTTIL
+583 TKVFTAPATIL
-594 QHMTLGIDKISPTHK
+594 QHMTLGIDKISTTHK

-616 DMSSYTSPSLDETA
+616 DMSSYTSPALDETA

-636 KCSKTRT
+636 KCSKTGT

-748 QSDRISATVESIKK
+748 QSNRISATVEKVNR
-762 IDNTISDLNTLY
+762 IDNTI
-774 ATKAELSIQSD
+774 E
-785 RISATV
+785 
-791 ESINKI
+791 
-797 DNTISDL
+797 
-804 NTLYATKAELSIQSD
+804 
-819 RISATVESIN
+819 
-829 KIDNTIKT
+829 T
-837 SGWITQDYATSIFA
+837 SGWITAADGTAIFA
-851 AKSDLN
+851 KKEMEGGKAIVNAINVGTDGILIQANRINLVGAVSFSMLSDYTTVNNRINGKASMSDVTNALSNYVTNSSLNNKLSNYALASTLSDYVQSTTLAN
-857 TLKTSVASL
+857 TLKNYATTIAAEDVA
-866 SVQYNQ
+866 N
-872 ISSAVGTNTQGI
+872 SAAT
-884 KDAKDLAS
+884 
-892 KACEVGL
+892 
-899 YSQEQYSQTS
+899 
-909 NPWNNWSSGA
+909 A
-919 EFKHVGALWYN
+919 EFKRLADAIVNGNTTILGGFV
-930 PSTKITKRYT
+930 STKI
-940 GIDGSNSWETVNDS
+940 IDTDS
-954 AVTAAS
+954 IY
-960 FVLQNKDKWQLV
+960 
-972 VANFNANGNPT
+972 ANQ
-983 EESGILTTAYGNT
+983 AY
-996 LYAKKDGIIS
+996 
-1006 AINQTPEAISIEASK
+1006 
-1021 INLIGATRIGK
+1021 IGK
-1032 YLIKDGWL
+1032 YKIKDGWL
-1040 VGDTTGGANDA
+1040 VGETSGGANDT
-1051 YALMKLRHTKNSDG
+1051 YALMKLRHTKDSDG
-1065 SFSQITLG
+1065 SFSQIVLG
-1073 SNVNSSLVSNQRVT
+1073 SNVYNGLFANQRIT
-1087 ARIYNGISNKS
+1087 ARIYNGISNK
-1098 SVADWGYYYRN
+1098 VPEYLAGWGDYYRN
-1109 TALQLESNYSDVN
+1109 TALQLESNYADVN

-1141 EISPITGAGTYSL
+1141 EVSPITGAGTYSL

-1166 KADLTFELPLYSTIQ
+1166 KADLTFELPLYDAIQ
-1181 KMFGNFQSGVAVST
+1181 KMFGNFQSGIAAST
-1195 YGVYTIRLLIDRNC
+1195 YGVYTIRIFIDRYC
-1209 SRRVLVA
+1209 SYRVLVA

-1223 LNNNGDIQNDA
+1223 LNNDGEIQNDA
-1234 SGVSYGA
+1234 SGTNYGA
-1241 RWMARGDFLVLV
+1241 RWMARGDFMVLV
-1253 FYNKAWYIQSFS
+1253 FYNKAWYIQSLS
-1265 Y
+1265 N

>member
-54 GQRYTLWSPDNFKKH
+54 GQRYTLWRPDNFKKH
-69 GTRNFEYKITFG
+69 GTRNFEYTITFG

-199 ATQGDKSPL
+199 ANQGDKSPL
-208 NLLFVQGG
+208 NMLFVQGG

-260 VSQYNEDSYDASNI
+260 ASQYNEDSYNASNI

-279 GEVTAV
+279 GEVTAL
-285 TTEEGTDNEG
+285 TTEEGKDDAG

-305 TTIPADL
+305 STIPADL

-320 GEKATM
+320 REKATM
-326 IFQTGVLTGREFDIV
+326 IFQTGVLAEREFDIV

-352 ATRTFELVP
+352 ATRTFKLVP

-482 ELSNVPVGGSITTD
+482 ELSNVPVGGSISTD
-496 LGKIDSNDV
+496 LGKIDSNEV

-578 DYNQK
+578 AYNQK
-583 TKVFTAPTTIL
+583 TKVFTAPATIL

-616 DMSSYTSPSLDETA
+616 DMSSYTSPALDETV

-636 KCSKTRT
+636 KCSKTGT

-723 SGSGYNNLTDKPDLG
+723 SGSGYNNLKDKPDLG
-738 IYATNAELSI
+738 IYATN
-748 QSDRISATVESIKK
+748 
-762 IDNTISDLNTLY
+762 
-774 ATKAELSIQSD
+774 
-785 RISATV
+785 
-791 ESINKI
+791 
-797 DNTISDL
+797 
-804 NTLYATKAELSIQSD
+804 AELSIQSD

-851 AKSDLN
+851 AKSDLK
-857 TLKTSVASL
+857 TLETSVASL
-866 SVQYNQ
+866 SVQYDQ

-892 KACEVGL
+892 KAYEVGL

-909 NPWNNWSSGA
+909 NPWNNWSSGE

-954 AVTAAS
+954 AATAAS

-972 VANFNANGNPT
+972 VANFDANGNPT

-996 LYAKKDGIIS
+996 LYAKKDGIVS
-1006 AINQTPEAISIEASK
+1006 AINQTPETISIEASK

-1032 YLIKDGWL
+1032 YLINDGWL
-1040 VGDTTGGANDA
+1040 VGESSGGVNDT

-1073 SNVNSSLVSNQRVT
+1073 SNVNNSLFSNQRVT

-1098 SVADWGYYYRN
+1098 PLADWGDYYRN
-1109 TALQLESNYSDVN
+1109 TALQLEANYGDIDI
-1122 LALETIGGRMHRGK
+1122 ALETIGGRMHRGR
-1136 LWETE
+1136 LWEIE
-1141 EISPITGAGTYSL
+1141 EITPITDGGTYSTQ
-1154 EKNGS
+1154 KNGS
-1159 LFLFRDL
+1159 FFLFRDL
-1166 KADLTFELPLYSTIQ
+1166 KADRTFVLPTFSTIQ
-1181 KMFGNFQSGVAVST
+1181 SMFGNFQSGVSASQ
-1195 YGVYTIRLLIDRNC
+1195 YGLYSIRILIDRYC
-1209 SRRVLVA
+1209 SYRVLVA

-1223 LNNNGDIQNDA
+1223 LNNDGEIQNDEP
-1234 SGVSYGA
+1234 GTNYGA
-1241 RWMARGDFLVLV
+1241 RWMARGDFMVLV
-1253 FYNKAWYIQSFS
+1253 FYNKAWYIQSLS
-1265 Y
+1265 N

>member
-54 GQRYTLWSPDNFKKH
+54 GQRYTLWRPDNFKKH

-285 TTEEGTDNEG
+285 TTEEGKDDAG

-305 TTIPADL
+305 STIPADL

-482 ELSNVPVGGSITTD
+482 ELSNVPVGGSISTD
-496 LGKIDSNDV
+496 LGKIDSNEV

-561 FRFVNNKTNPV
+561 FRFVNNETNPV

-578 DYNQK
+578 AYNQK
-583 TKVFTAPTTIL
+583 TKVFTAPATIL

-616 DMSSYTSPSLDETA
+616 DMSSYTSPALDETA

-636 KCSKTRT
+636 KCSKTGT

-680 RNVYGFTEVLP
+680 RSVYGFTEVLP

-723 SGSGYNNLTDKPDLG
+723 SGSGYNNLTDKPDLS
-738 IYATNAELSI
+738 IYATN
-748 QSDRISATVESIKK
+748 
-762 IDNTISDLNTLY
+762 
-774 ATKAELSIQSD
+774 
-785 RISATV
+785 
-791 ESINKI
+791 
-797 DNTISDL
+797 
-804 NTLYATKAELSIQSD
+804 AELSIQSD

-851 AKSDLN
+851 AKSDLK
-857 TLKTSVASL
+857 TLETSVASL
-866 SVQYNQ
+866 SVQYDQ

-892 KACEVGL
+892 KAYEVGL

-909 NPWNNWSSGA
+909 NPWNNWSSGE

-972 VANFNANGNPT
+972 VANFDANGNPT

-1006 AINQTPEAISIEASK
+1006 AINQTPETISIEASK

-1032 YLIKDGWL
+1032 YLINDGWL
-1040 VGDTTGGANDA
+1040 VGETSGGANDT
-1051 YALMKLRHTKNSDG
+1051 YALMKLRHTKSSDG

-1073 SNVNSSLVSNQRVT
+1073 SNVNNSLFSNQRVT
-1087 ARIYNGISNKS
+1087 ARIYNGVSNKS
-1098 SVADWGYYYRN
+1098 SLADWGDYYRN
-1109 TALQLESNYSDVN
+1109 TALQLEANYGDIN
-1122 LALETIGGRMHRGK
+1122 IALETIGGRMHRGR
-1136 LWETE
+1136 LWEIE
-1141 EISPITGAGTYSL
+1141 EITPITGSGTYNTQ
-1154 EKNGS
+1154 KNGS
-1159 LFLFRDL
+1159 FFLFRDL
-1166 KADLTFELPLYSTIQ
+1166 KADLTFELPTFSTIQ
-1181 KMFGNFQSGVAVST
+1181 SMFGNFQSGVSASQ
-1195 YGVYTIRLLIDRNC
+1195 YGLYSIRILIDRYC
-1209 SRRVLVA
+1209 SYRVLVA

-1223 LNNNGDIQNDA
+1223 LNNDGEIQNDA
-1234 SGVSYGA
+1234 SGTNYGA
-1241 RWMARGDFLVLV
+1241 RWMARGDFMVLV
-1253 FYNKAWYIQSFS
+1253 FYNKAWYIQSLS
-1265 Y
+1265 N

>member
-54 GQRYTLWSPDNFKKH
+54 GQRYTLWRPDNFKKH

-199 ATQGDKSPL
+199 ANQGDKSPL
-208 NLLFVQGG
+208 NMLFVQGG

-285 TTEEGTDNEG
+285 TTEEGKDDAG

-305 TTIPADL
+305 STIPADL

-482 ELSNVPVGGSITTD
+482 ELSNVPVGGSISTD
-496 LGKIDSNDV
+496 LGKIDSNEV

-578 DYNQK
+578 AYNQK
-583 TKVFTAPTTIL
+583 TKVFTAPVTIL

-636 KCSKTRT
+636 KCSKTGT

-748 QSDRISATVESIKK
+748 QSNRISATVEKV
-762 IDNTISDLNTLY
+762 NTIN
-774 ATKAELSIQSD
+774 
-785 RISATV
+785 
-791 ESINKI
+791 
-797 DNTISDL
+797 NTI
-804 NTLYATKAELSIQSD
+804 E
-819 RISATVESIN
+819 
-829 KIDNTIKT
+829 T
-837 SGWITQDYATSIFA
+837 SGWITEGDATTIFA
-851 AKSDLN
+851 KKEMESGKAIVNAINVGTEGILIQANRINLVGAVSFSMLSDYTTVNNKINGKADASSLGDLAWQDQI
-857 TLKTSVASL
+857 TKGMMSVALQSELNGKVSASALGSL
-866 SVQYNQ
+866 AYASS
-872 ISSAVGTNTQGI
+872 ISKN
-884 KDAKDLAS
+884 DLAS
-892 KACEVGL
+892 SLLTEFNGKANSASLKALAYLDKVETAQLGSTLISGGHIVTSLIDTDSIYANMASIGGFTIENNGIFSEKYTTGDSGAKFFL
-899 YSQEQYSQTS
+899 YSQGE
-909 NPWNNWSSGA
+909 NVFLGFSSTN
-919 EFKHVGALWYN
+919 KWVGIGLN
-930 PSTKITKRYT
+930 VLPSTMGLSGLGRFENTENNPKDTNYGVMISVKNALYNQALVLT
-940 GIDGSNSWETVNDS
+940 GNLSMRGGFSNMERAKYLKFSEGSGSDSIQIWFNYYDTFIINNDS
-954 AVTAAS
+954 GNYMSVYLPRYDGDITGDYSKTS
-960 FVLQNKDKWQLV
+960 FILNILAIGTGRINLRTLGTQTTIRDQD
-972 VANFNANGNPT
+972 GNIINDT
-983 EESGILTTAYGNT
+983 NSTTYGN
-996 LYAKKDGIIS
+996 
-1006 AINQTPEAISIEASK
+1006 
-1021 INLIGATRIGK
+1021 
-1032 YLIKDGWL
+1032 
-1040 VGDTTGGANDA
+1040 
-1051 YALMKLRHTKNSDG
+1051 
-1065 SFSQITLG
+1065 
-1073 SNVNSSLVSNQRVT
+1073 
-1087 ARIYNGISNKS
+1087 
-1098 SVADWGYYYRN
+1098 
-1109 TALQLESNYSDVN
+1109 
-1122 LALETIGGRMHRGK
+1122 
-1136 LWETE
+1136 
-1141 EISPITGAGTYSL
+1141 
-1154 EKNGS
+1154 
-1159 LFLFRDL
+1159 
-1166 KADLTFELPLYSTIQ
+1166 
-1181 KMFGNFQSGVAVST
+1181 
-1195 YGVYTIRLLIDRNC
+1195 ID
-1209 SRRVLVA
+1209 
-1216 GTSTTPL
+1216 
-1223 LNNNGDIQNDA
+1223 
-1234 SGVSYGA
+1234 
-1241 RWMARGDFLVLV
+1241 MARGDSVILLYYAQAYYVL
-1253 FYNKAWYIQSFS
+1253 NINH
-1265 Y
+1265 

>member
-25 AIMGDNSV
+25 AIMGDTSV

-54 GQRYTLWSPDNFKKH
+54 GQRYTLWRPDNFKKH
-69 GTRNFEYKITFG
+69 GTRNFEYTITFG

-208 NLLFVQGG
+208 NMLFVQGG

-246 TDKDGMYIT
+246 TDKNGMYIT

-285 TTEEGTDNEG
+285 TTEEGKDDAG

-305 TTIPADL
+305 STIPADL

-320 GEKATM
+320 REKATM
-326 IFQTGVLTGREFDIV
+326 IFQTGVLAEREFDIA

-352 ATRTFELVP
+352 ATRTFKLVP

-482 ELSNVPVGGSITTD
+482 ELSNVPVGGSISTD
-496 LGKIDSNDV
+496 LGKIDSNEV

-583 TKVFTAPTTIL
+583 TKVFTAPATIL

-616 DMSSYTSPSLDETA
+616 DMSSYTSPALDETA

-636 KCSKTRT
+636 KCSKTGT

-748 QSDRISATVESIKK
+748 QSNRISATVEKV
-762 IDNTISDLNTLY
+762 NTIN
-774 ATKAELSIQSD
+774 
-785 RISATV
+785 
-791 ESINKI
+791 
-797 DNTISDL
+797 NTI
-804 NTLYATKAELSIQSD
+804 E
-819 RISATVESIN
+819 
-829 KIDNTIKT
+829 T
-837 SGWITQDYATSIFA
+837 SGWITEGDATTIFAKKEMESGKAIVNAINVGTEGVLIQANRINLVGAVSFSMLSDYTTVNNKINGKADTSSLGDLAWQDQITKGMMSVALQSELNGKVSASALGSLAYASSISKNDLASSLLTEFNGKANSVSLKALAYMDKVEKAQLGNTIISGSHIITSLIDVDSIYATSLA
-851 AKSDLN
+851 AVRGTIGDFTISESSIYSDRVTISPN
-857 TLKTSVASL
+857 SISFTKEDGKIYGGYGVNAAPSYFGVN
-866 SVQYNQ
+866 VPVWIYNHQ
-872 ISSAVGTNTQGI
+872 NGQDTN
-884 KDAKDLAS
+884 
-892 KACEVGL
+892 
-899 YSQEQYSQTS
+899 
-909 NPWNNWSSGA
+909 
-919 EFKHVGALWYN
+919 
-930 PSTKITKRYT
+930 
-940 GIDGSNSWETVNDS
+940 
-954 AVTAAS
+954 
-960 FVLQNKDKWQLV
+960 
-972 VANFNANGNPT
+972 
-983 EESGILTTAYGNT
+983 YG
-996 LYAKKDGIIS
+996 
-1006 AINQTPEAISIEASK
+1006 ISI
-1021 INLIGATRIGK
+1021 
-1032 YLIKDGWL
+1032 D
-1040 VGDTTGGANDA
+1040 VGDASIAT
-1051 YALMKLRHTKNSDG
+1051 
-1065 SFSQITLG
+1065 Q
-1073 SNVNSSLVSNQRVT
+1073 
-1087 ARIYNGISNKS
+1087 
-1098 SVADWGYYYRN
+1098 
-1109 TALQLESNYSDVN
+1109 
-1122 LALETIGGRMHRGK
+1122 ETIGG
-1136 LWETE
+1136 
-1141 EISPITGAGTYSL
+1141 PITYVKQPFNNIAISTVGAFAGLAFKTRQTKTSVTLTNSDVFVSCYNTSAITINMPSNPTVGKVLFIADINGRGITLNGNGKSIYTDRTYSSVPSS
-1154 EKNGS
+1154 GQGQIS
-1159 LFLFRDL
+1159 LMIYDGQYW
-1166 KADLTFELPLYSTIQ
+1166 KWNSI
-1181 KMFGNFQSGVAVST
+1181 K
-1195 YGVYTIRLLIDRNC
+1195 
-1209 SRRVLVA
+1209 
-1216 GTSTTPL
+1216 
-1223 LNNNGDIQNDA
+1223 
-1234 SGVSYGA
+1234 
-1241 RWMARGDFLVLV
+1241 W
-1253 FYNKAWYIQSFS
+1253 
-1265 Y
+1265 

>member
-54 GQRYTLWSPDNFKKH
+54 GQRYTLWRPDNFKKH

-285 TTEEGTDNEG
+285 TTEEGTDNKG

-474 NKPHAPVI
+474 NKPHSPVI

-496 LGKIDSNDV
+496 LGKIDSNEV

-578 DYNQK
+578 AYNQK

-723 SGSGYNNLTDKPDLG
+723 SGSGYNNLTDKPDLS
-738 IYATNAELSI
+738 IYATN
-748 QSDRISATVESIKK
+748 
-762 IDNTISDLNTLY
+762 
-774 ATKAELSIQSD
+774 
-785 RISATV
+785 
-791 ESINKI
+791 
-797 DNTISDL
+797 
-804 NTLYATKAELSIQSD
+804 AELSIQSD

-851 AKSDLN
+851 AKSDLK
-857 TLKTSVASL
+857 TLETSVASL
-866 SVQYNQ
+866 SVQYDQ

-892 KACEVGL
+892 KAYEVGL

-909 NPWNNWSSGA
+909 NPWNNWSSGE

-972 VANFNANGNPT
+972 VANFDANGNPT

-996 LYAKKDGIIS
+996 LYAKKNGIIS
-1006 AINQTPEAISIEASK
+1006 AINQTPETISIEASK

-1040 VGDTTGGANDA
+1040 VGDTSGGANDT
-1051 YALMKLRHTKNSDG
+1051 YALMKLRHTKDSDG

-1073 SNVNSSLVSNQRVT
+1073 SNVNNSLFSNQRVT

-1098 SVADWGYYYRN
+1098 SLADWGYYYRN
-1109 TALQLESNYSDVN
+1109 TALQLESNFADVN

-1141 EISPITGAGTYSL
+1141 EVSPVTGVGTYSL

-1166 KADLTFELPLYSTIQ
+1166 KADLTFELPSYGTIQ
-1181 KMFGNFQSGVAVST
+1181 KMFGNFQSGIAAST
-1195 YGVYTIRLLIDRNC
+1195 YGVYTIRIFIDRHC
-1209 SRRVLVA
+1209 SHRVLVV

-1223 LNNNGDIQNDA
+1223 LNNNGGIQNDA
-1234 SGVSYGA
+1234 SGTNYGA
-1241 RWMARGDFLVLV
+1241 RWMASGDFLVLV

>member
-54 GQRYTLWSPDNFKKH
+54 GQRYTLWRPDNFKKH

-285 TTEEGTDNEG
+285 TTEEGKDDAG

-305 TTIPADL
+305 STIPADL

-326 IFQTGVLTGREFDIV
+326 IFQTGVLTRREFDIV

-449 YIQFSDTQFQPE
+449 YIQFSDTQFQPN

-496 LGKIDSNDV
+496 LGKIDSNEV

-578 DYNQK
+578 AYNQK
-583 TKVFTAPTTIL
+583 TKVFTAPATIL

-616 DMSSYTSPSLDETA
+616 DMSSYTSPALDETA

-636 KCSKTRT
+636 KCSKTGT

-748 QSDRISATVESIKK
+748 QSNRISATVEKV
-762 IDNTISDLNTLY
+762 NTIN
-774 ATKAELSIQSD
+774 
-785 RISATV
+785 
-791 ESINKI
+791 
-797 DNTISDL
+797 NTI
-804 NTLYATKAELSIQSD
+804 E
-819 RISATVESIN
+819 
-829 KIDNTIKT
+829 T
-837 SGWITQDYATSIFA
+837 SGWITAADGTTIFAKKEMEGGKAIVNAINVGTDGVLIQANRINLVGAVSFSMLSDYTTVNNRINGKASMSDVTNALSNYVTNSSLNNKLSNYALASTLSDYVQSTTLANTLKNYATNIAAEDVANSAATAEFKRLADAMVNGNTTILGGFISTKVLDVDSIYATSLA
-851 AKSDLN
+851 AVRGSIASFNIDENAISISKNGIYSGFGIATAPATLGLPVPLWIRN
-857 TLKTSVASL
+857 TSYADTCYAAYLEASGGFEHNYALCLKGGLQMRGGFSNLERAKYLKFSEGASSNSIQNWFEDYDTFMINNDSGNYMSVYLPRYDGDITGDYKKTSFILNILVMTGSSTINL
-866 SVQYNQ
+866 SVL
-872 ISSAVGTNTQGI
+872 G
-884 KDAKDLAS
+884 
-892 KACEVGL
+892 
-899 YSQEQYSQTS
+899 SQTYIRDH
-909 NPWNNWSSGA
+909 NGN
-919 EFKHVGALWYN
+919 
-930 PSTKITKRYT
+930 I
-940 GIDGSNSWETVNDS
+940 INS
-954 AVTAAS
+954 A
-960 FVLQNKDKWQLV
+960 KG
-972 VANFNANGNPT
+972 NANGNLDM
-983 EESGILTTAYGNT
+983 S
-996 LYAKKDGIIS
+996 
-1006 AINQTPEAISIEASK
+1006 Q
-1021 INLIGATRIGK
+1021 
-1032 YLIKDGWL
+1032 
-1040 VGDTTGGANDA
+1040 GD
-1051 YALMKLRHTKNSDG
+1051 S
-1065 SFSQITLG
+1065 
-1073 SNVNSSLVSNQRVT
+1073 
-1087 ARIYNGISNKS
+1087 
-1098 SVADWGYYYRN
+1098 
-1109 TALQLESNYSDVN
+1109 
-1122 LALETIGGRMHRGK
+1122 
-1136 LWETE
+1136 
-1141 EISPITGAGTYSL
+1141 
-1154 EKNGS
+1154 
-1159 LFLFRDL
+1159 
-1166 KADLTFELPLYSTIQ
+1166 
-1181 KMFGNFQSGVAVST
+1181 
-1195 YGVYTIRLLIDRNC
+1195 IRLLYFAQTYFVLNRN
-1209 SRRVLVA
+1209 
-1216 GTSTTPL
+1216 
-1223 LNNNGDIQNDA
+1223 
-1234 SGVSYGA
+1234 Y
-1241 RWMARGDFLVLV
+1241 
-1253 FYNKAWYIQSFS
+1253 
-1265 Y
+1265 

>member
-33 TLNLSLPE
+33 TLNLSLLE

-54 GQRYTLWSPDNFKKH
+54 GQRYTLWRPDNFKKH
-69 GTRNFEYKITFG
+69 GTRNFEYTITFG

-285 TTEEGTDNEG
+285 TTEEGKDDAG

-305 TTIPADL
+305 STIPADL

-352 ATRTFELVP
+352 ATRTFKLVP

-482 ELSNVPVGGSITTD
+482 ELSNVPVGGSISTD
-496 LGKIDSNDV
+496 LGKIDSNEV

-583 TKVFTAPTTIL
+583 TKVFTAPAAIL

-636 KCSKTRT
+636 KCSKTGT

-691 GSITTSVIASSD
+691 GSITTSVIVSSD

-748 QSDRISATVESIKK
+748 QS
-762 IDNTISDLNTLY
+762 N
-774 ATKAELSIQSD
+774 
-785 RISATV
+785 
-791 ESINKI
+791 
-797 DNTISDL
+797 
-804 NTLYATKAELSIQSD
+804 

-851 AKSDLN
+851 AKSDLK
-857 TLKTSVASL
+857 TLETSVASL
-866 SVQYNQ
+866 SVQYDQ

-892 KACEVGL
+892 KAYEVGL

-909 NPWNNWSSGA
+909 NPWNNWSSGE

-972 VANFNANGNPT
+972 VANFDANGNPT

-1006 AINQTPEAISIEASK
+1006 AINQTPETISIEASK
-1021 INLIGATRIGK
+1021 INLNGVVTANNYFKILPDGSMQATSGKIASFNIYEDAITISRNGIYSGFGTNTAPATLGLNVPLWIRNISNEDTCYAAYFEATGGLEHNYALSLKGCLQMRGGFSNLERAK
-1032 YLIKDGWL
+1032 YLKFSEGAGSNSIQSWFKDYDTFIINNDSGNYMSVYL
-1040 VGDTTGGANDA
+1040 PRYDGDITGDYSKTSFILNILAIGTGRIN
-1051 YALMKLRHTKNSDG
+1051 LR
-1065 SFSQITLG
+1065 TLG
-1073 SNVNSSLVSNQRVT
+1073 TQT
-1087 ARIYNGISNKS
+1087 
-1098 SVADWGYYYRN
+1098 
-1109 TALQLESNYSDVN
+1109 
-1122 LALETIGGRMHRGK
+1122 TI
-1136 LWETE
+1136 
-1141 EISPITGAGTYSL
+1141 
-1154 EKNGS
+1154 
-1159 LFLFRDL
+1159 RDQ
-1166 KADLTFELPLYSTIQ
+1166 DGNIINDTNSTIY
-1181 KMFGNFQSGVAVST
+1181 GN
-1195 YGVYTIRLLIDRNC
+1195 ID
-1209 SRRVLVA
+1209 
-1216 GTSTTPL
+1216 
-1223 LNNNGDIQNDA
+1223 
-1234 SGVSYGA
+1234 
-1241 RWMARGDFLVLV
+1241 MARGDSVILLYYAQVYYVL
-1253 FYNKAWYIQSFS
+1253 NINH
-1265 Y
+1265 

>member
-54 GQRYTLWSPDNFKKH
+54 GQRYTLWRPDNFKKH
-69 GTRNFEYKITFG
+69 GTRNFEYTITFG

-199 ATQGDKSPL
+199 ANQGDKSPL
-208 NLLFVQGG
+208 NMLFVQGG

-224 YNSRYLL
+224 YSSRYLL

-352 ATRTFELVP
+352 ATRTFKLVP

-449 YIQFSDTQFQPE
+449 YIQFSDTQFQPN

-482 ELSNVPVGGSITTD
+482 DLSNVPVGGSITTD
-496 LGKIDSNDV
+496 LGKIDSNEV

-578 DYNQK
+578 AYNQK
-583 TKVFTAPTTIL
+583 TKVFTAPATIL

-616 DMSSYTSPSLDETA
+616 DMSSYTSPALDETA

-636 KCSKTRT
+636 KCSKTGT

-680 RNVYGFTEVLP
+680 RSVYGFTEVLP

-723 SGSGYNNLTDKPDLG
+723 SGSGYNNLTDKPDLS
-738 IYATNAELSI
+738 IYATN
-748 QSDRISATVESIKK
+748 
-762 IDNTISDLNTLY
+762 
-774 ATKAELSIQSD
+774 
-785 RISATV
+785 
-791 ESINKI
+791 
-797 DNTISDL
+797 
-804 NTLYATKAELSIQSD
+804 AELSIQSD

-851 AKSDLN
+851 AKSDLK
-857 TLKTSVASL
+857 TLETSVASL
-866 SVQYNQ
+866 SVQYDQ

-892 KACEVGL
+892 KAYEVGL

-909 NPWNNWSSGA
+909 NPWNNWSSGE

-940 GIDGSNSWETVNDS
+940 GIDGSNSWETVDDS

-972 VANFNANGNPT
+972 VANFDANGNPT

-1006 AINQTPEAISIEASK
+1006 AINQTPETISIEASK

-1032 YLIKDGWL
+1032 YLINDGWL
-1040 VGDTTGGANDA
+1040 VGETSGGANDT
-1051 YALMKLRHTKNSDG
+1051 YALMKLRHTKSSDG

-1073 SNVNSSLVSNQRVT
+1073 SNVNNSLFSNQRVT
-1087 ARIYNGISNKS
+1087 ARIYNGVSNKS
-1098 SVADWGYYYRN
+1098 SLADWGDYYRN
-1109 TALQLESNYSDVN
+1109 TALQLEANYGDIN
-1122 LALETIGGRMHRGK
+1122 IALETIGGRMHRGR
-1136 LWETE
+1136 LWEIE
-1141 EISPITGAGTYSL
+1141 EITPITGSGTYNTQ
-1154 EKNGS
+1154 KNGS
-1159 LFLFRDL
+1159 FFLFRDL
-1166 KADLTFELPLYSTIQ
+1166 KADLTFELPTFSTIQ
-1181 KMFGNFQSGVAVST
+1181 SMFGNFQSGVSASQ
-1195 YGVYTIRLLIDRNC
+1195 YGLYSIRILIDRYC
-1209 SRRVLVA
+1209 SYRVLVA

-1223 LNNNGDIQNDA
+1223 LNNNGEIQNDA
-1234 SGVSYGA
+1234 SGTNYGA
-1241 RWMARGDFLVLV
+1241 RWMARGDFMVLV
-1253 FYNKAWYIQSFS
+1253 FYNKAWYIQSLS

>member
-25 AIMGDNSV
+25 TIMRDNSV

-54 GQRYTLWSPDNFKKH
+54 GQRYTLWRPDNFKKH

-208 NLLFVQGG
+208 NMLFVQGG

-260 VSQYNEDSYDASNI
+260 VSQYNEDSYNASNI

-279 GEVTAV
+279 GEVTAL
-285 TTEEGTDNEG
+285 TTEEGKDDAG

-305 TTIPADL
+305 STIPADL

-320 GEKATM
+320 REKATM
-326 IFQTGVLTGREFDIV
+326 IFQTGVLAEREFDIV
-341 QTDTDLTGYDH
+341 QTDADLTGYDH
-352 ATRTFELVP
+352 ATRTFKLVP

-403 SWEMFKEAVRYFYEN
+403 SWEMFKEAVRYFYES

-482 ELSNVPVGGSITTD
+482 DLSNVPVGGSISTD
-496 LGKIDSNDV
+496 LGKIDSNEV

-583 TKVFTAPTTIL
+583 TKVFTAPATIL

-616 DMSSYTSPSLDETA
+616 DMSSYTSPALDETA

-636 KCSKTRT
+636 KCSKTGT

-748 QSDRISATVESIKK
+748 QSNRISATVEKV
-762 IDNTISDLNTLY
+762 NTIN
-774 ATKAELSIQSD
+774 
-785 RISATV
+785 
-791 ESINKI
+791 
-797 DNTISDL
+797 NTI
-804 NTLYATKAELSIQSD
+804 E
-819 RISATVESIN
+819 
-829 KIDNTIKT
+829 T
-837 SGWITQDYATSIFA
+837 SGWITAADGTTIFAKKEMEGGKAIVNAINVGTDGVLIQANRINLVGAVSFSMLSDYTTVNNKINGKADASSLGDLAWQDQITKGMMSVALQSELNGKVSTSALGSLAYASSISKNDLASSLLTEFNGKANSASLKALAYLDKVETAQLGSTLISGGHIVTSLIDVDSIYATSLA
-851 AKSDLN
+851 AVRGTIGDFTISESSIYSDRV
-857 TLKTSVASL
+857 T
-866 SVQYNQ
+866 
-872 ISSAVGTNTQGI
+872 ISS
-884 KDAKDLAS
+884 
-892 KACEVGL
+892 
-899 YSQEQYSQTS
+899 
-909 NPWNNWSSGA
+909 
-919 EFKHVGALWYN
+919 
-930 PSTKITKRYT
+930 
-940 GIDGSNSWETVNDS
+940 
-954 AVTAAS
+954 
-960 FVLQNKDKWQLV
+960 
-972 VANFNANGNPT
+972 
-983 EESGILTTAYGNT
+983 
-996 LYAKKDGIIS
+996 
-1006 AINQTPEAISIEASK
+1006 
-1021 INLIGATRIGK
+1021 
-1032 YLIKDGWL
+1032 
-1040 VGDTTGGANDA
+1040 
-1051 YALMKLRHTKNSDG
+1051 
-1065 SFSQITLG
+1065 
-1073 SNVNSSLVSNQRVT
+1073 
-1087 ARIYNGISNKS
+1087 NGISFTKE
-1098 SVADWGYYYRN
+1098 DGKIYGGYGVDAAPGHFGVNVPMWIYN
-1109 TALQLESNYSDVN
+1109 HQNGQDTNYGIRIDVGD
-1122 LALETIGGRMHRGK
+1122 ASIATQETIGG
-1136 LWETE
+1136 
-1141 EISPITGAGTYSL
+1141 PITYVKQPFNNIAISTVGAFAGLAFKTRQTKTSVTLTNSDVFVSCYNTSAITINMPSNPTVGKVLFIADINGRGITLNGNGKSIYTDRTYSSVPSS
-1154 EKNGS
+1154 GQGQIS
-1159 LFLFRDL
+1159 LMIYDGQYW
-1166 KADLTFELPLYSTIQ
+1166 KWNSI
-1181 KMFGNFQSGVAVST
+1181 K
-1195 YGVYTIRLLIDRNC
+1195 
-1209 SRRVLVA
+1209 
-1216 GTSTTPL
+1216 
-1223 LNNNGDIQNDA
+1223 
-1234 SGVSYGA
+1234 
-1241 RWMARGDFLVLV
+1241 W
-1253 FYNKAWYIQSFS
+1253 
-1265 Y
+1265 

>member
-54 GQRYTLWSPDNFKKH
+54 GQRYTLWRPDNFKKH

-474 NKPHAPVI
+474 NKPHSPVI

-496 LGKIDSNDV
+496 LGKIDSNEV

-583 TKVFTAPTTIL
+583 TKVFTAPATIL

-616 DMSSYTSPSLDETA
+616 NMSSYTSPSLDETA

-636 KCSKTRT
+636 KCSKTGT

-709 LVDGEIVAAHLTIK
+709 LVDGVIVAAHLTIK
-723 SGSGYNNLTDKPDLG
+723 SGSGYNNLTDKPDLS

-748 QSDRISATVESIKK
+748 QSDRISATVESINEIDNK
-762 IDNTISDLNTLY
+762 ID
-774 ATKAELSIQSD
+774 ATNAELSIQSN

-791 ESINKI
+791 K
-797 DNTISDL
+797 
-804 NTLYATKAELSIQSD
+804 
-819 RISATVESIN
+819 SIN

-851 AKSDLN
+851 AKSDLK
-857 TLKTSVASL
+857 TLETSVASL
-866 SVQYNQ
+866 SVQYDQ

-892 KACEVGL
+892 KAYEVGL

-909 NPWNNWSSGA
+909 NPWNNWSSGE

-972 VANFNANGNPT
+972 VANFDANGNPT

-996 LYAKKDGIIS
+996 LYAKKNGIIS
-1006 AINQTPEAISIEASK
+1006 AINQTPETISIEASK

-1040 VGDTTGGANDA
+1040 VGDTSGGANDT
-1051 YALMKLRHTKNSDG
+1051 YALMKLRHTKDSDG

-1073 SNVNSSLVSNQRVT
+1073 SNVNNSLFSNQRVT

-1098 SVADWGYYYRN
+1098 SLADWGYYYRN
-1109 TALQLESNYSDVN
+1109 TALQLESNFADVN

-1141 EISPITGAGTYSL
+1141 EVSPVTGVGTYSL

-1166 KADLTFELPLYSTIQ
+1166 KADLTFELPSYGTIQ
-1181 KMFGNFQSGVAVST
+1181 KMFGNFQSGIAAST
-1195 YGVYTIRLLIDRNC
+1195 YGVYTIRIFIDRHC
-1209 SRRVLVA
+1209 SHRVLVV

-1223 LNNNGDIQNDA
+1223 LNNNGGIQNDA
-1234 SGVSYGA
+1234 SGTNYGA
-1241 RWMARGDFLVLV
+1241 RWMASGDFLVLV

>member
-54 GQRYTLWSPDNFKKH
+54 GQRYTLWRPDNFKKH
-69 GTRNFEYKITFG
+69 GTRNFEYTITFG

-285 TTEEGTDNEG
+285 TTEEGKDDAG

-305 TTIPADL
+305 STIPADL

-391 AYIQDDATQTGA
+391 AYIEDDATKTGA

-418 EEEKFSFTGELD
+418 EEEQFSFTGELD

-437 WLEIGGKIVPGG
+437 WLEIGGKITPGG

-496 LGKIDSNDV
+496 LGKIDSNEV

-561 FRFVNNKTNPV
+561 FRFVNNKTTPV

-578 DYNQK
+578 AYNQK
-583 TKVFTAPTTIL
+583 TKVFTAPATIL

-609 PSDYKFW
+609 ASDYKFW
-616 DMSSYTSPSLDETA
+616 DMSSYTSPSLDETD

-636 KCSKTRT
+636 KCSKTGT

-665 LVGTLSSEYEGERSY
+665 LVGTLSSEYEGVRSY
-680 RNVYGFTEVLP
+680 VNVYGFTEVLP
-691 GSITTSVIASSD
+691 GRITTNVIASSD

-748 QSDRISATVESIKK
+748 QSDRISATVEKV
-762 IDNTISDLNTLY
+762 NTIN
-774 ATKAELSIQSD
+774 
-785 RISATV
+785 
-791 ESINKI
+791 
-797 DNTISDL
+797 NTI
-804 NTLYATKAELSIQSD
+804 E
-819 RISATVESIN
+819 
-829 KIDNTIKT
+829 T
-837 SGWITQDYATSIFA
+837 SGWITKGDATTIFA
-851 AKSDLN
+851 KKEMEGGKAIVNAINVGTDGILIQANRINLVGAVSFSMLSDYTTVNNKINGKADASSLGDLAWQDQI
-857 TLKTSVASL
+857 TKGMMSVALQSELNGKVSASALGSL
-866 SVQYNQ
+866 AYASS
-872 ISSAVGTNTQGI
+872 ISKN
-884 KDAKDLAS
+884 DLAS
-892 KACEVGL
+892 SLLTEFNGKAN
-899 YSQEQYSQTS
+899 STS
-909 NPWNNWSSGA
+909 LKALAYLDKVETAQLGSTLISGG
-919 EFKHVGALWYN
+919 HIVTSL
-930 PSTKITKRYT
+930 
-940 GIDGSNSWETVNDS
+940 IDTDSIYANQAYIGNFSIENGWLKSNSNTGENVGYIDMRSASTRVAFGTDLIPATVGG
-954 AVTAAS
+954 AFTC
-960 FVLQNKDKWQLV
+960 
-972 VANFNANGNPT
+972 T
-983 EESGILTTAYGNT
+983 
-996 LYAKKDGIIS
+996 GIIS
-1006 AINQTPEAISIEASK
+1006 NRQTNIGGAFGSENENIALSLESKNAEANFALDCFGGIRKIGRSIDINEPYIHSESAALDVLEVKIRYYNFFNFQPASNTISIVRLPSSDI
-1021 INLIGATRIGK
+1021 INSVFKTTMPGGTPVGLGMLEITVAVQSGFAGRIV
-1032 YLIKDGWL
+1032 L
-1040 VGDTTGGANDA
+1040 VG
-1051 YALMKLRHTKNSDG
+1051 
-1065 SFSQITLG
+1065 
-1073 SNVNSSLVSNQRVT
+1073 VS
-1087 ARIYNGISNKS
+1087 K
-1098 SVADWGYYYRN
+1098 
-1109 TALQLESNYSDVN
+1109 
-1122 LALETIGGRMHRGK
+1122 GR
-1136 LWETE
+1136 L
-1141 EISPITGAGTYSL
+1141 
-1154 EKNGS
+1154 
-1159 LFLFRDL
+1159 
-1166 KADLTFELPLYSTIQ
+1166 IQ
-1181 KMFGNFQSGVAVST
+1181 
-1195 YGVYTIRLLIDRNC
+1195 
-1209 SRRVLVA
+1209 
-1216 GTSTTPL
+1216 
-1223 LNNNGDIQNDA
+1223 NNGDILNDYNVN
-1234 SGVSYGA
+1234 GYNYGTLSLTKGNIV
-1241 RWMARGDFLVLV
+1241 RLVH
-1253 FYNKAWYIQSFS
+1253 FNGYWTPMFISR
-1265 Y
+1265 

>member
-54 GQRYTLWSPDNFKKH
+54 GQRYTLWRPDNFKKH

-474 NKPHAPVI
+474 NKPHSPVI

-496 LGKIDSNDV
+496 LGKIDSNEV

-531 LEAAIDGFSEA
+531 LEAAIDDFSEA

-578 DYNQK
+578 AYNQK

-616 DMSSYTSPSLDETA
+616 NMSSYTSPSLDETA

-723 SGSGYNNLTDKPDLG
+723 SGSGYNNLTDKPDLS
-738 IYATNAELSI
+738 IYATN
-748 QSDRISATVESIKK
+748 
-762 IDNTISDLNTLY
+762 
-774 ATKAELSIQSD
+774 
-785 RISATV
+785 
-791 ESINKI
+791 
-797 DNTISDL
+797 
-804 NTLYATKAELSIQSD
+804 AELSIQSD

-851 AKSDLN
+851 AKSDLK
-857 TLKTSVASL
+857 TLETSVASL
-866 SVQYNQ
+866 SVQYDQ

-892 KACEVGL
+892 KAYEVGL

-909 NPWNNWSSGA
+909 NPWNNWSSGE

-972 VANFNANGNPT
+972 VANFDANGNPT

-996 LYAKKDGIIS
+996 LYAKKNGIIS
-1006 AINQTPEAISIEASK
+1006 AINQTPETISIEASK

-1040 VGDTTGGANDA
+1040 VGDTSGGANDT
-1051 YALMKLRHTKNSDG
+1051 YALMKLRHTKDSDG

-1073 SNVNSSLVSNQRVT
+1073 SNVNNSLFSNQRVT

-1098 SVADWGYYYRN
+1098 SLADWGYYYRN
-1109 TALQLESNYSDVN
+1109 TALQLESNFADVN

-1141 EISPITGAGTYSL
+1141 EVSPVTGVGTYSL

-1166 KADLTFELPLYSTIQ
+1166 KADLTFELPSYGTIQ
-1181 KMFGNFQSGVAVST
+1181 KMFGNFQSGIAAST
-1195 YGVYTIRLLIDRNC
+1195 YGVYTIRIFIDRHC
-1209 SRRVLVA
+1209 SHRVLVV

-1223 LNNNGDIQNDA
+1223 LNNNGGIQNDA
-1234 SGVSYGA
+1234 SGTNYGA
-1241 RWMARGDFLVLV
+1241 RWMASGDFLVLV

>member
-54 GQRYTLWSPDNFKKH
+54 GQRYTLWRPDNFKKH
-69 GTRNFEYKITFG
+69 GTRNFEYQITFG

-285 TTEEGTDNEG
+285 TTEVGTDNEG

-305 TTIPADL
+305 TTIPANL

-496 LGKIDSNDV
+496 LDKIDSNDV
-505 VDENRYKGS
+505 VDENRYKDS

-583 TKVFTAPTTIL
+583 TKVFTAPATIL

-616 DMSSYTSPSLDETA
+616 NMSSYTSPALDETA

-723 SGSGYNNLTDKPDLG
+723 SGSGYNNLTDKPDLS
-738 IYATNAELSI
+738 IYATN
-748 QSDRISATVESIKK
+748 
-762 IDNTISDLNTLY
+762 
-774 ATKAELSIQSD
+774 
-785 RISATV
+785 
-791 ESINKI
+791 
-797 DNTISDL
+797 
-804 NTLYATKAELSIQSD
+804 AELSIQSD

-851 AKSDLN
+851 AKSDLK
-857 TLKTSVASL
+857 TLETSVASL
-866 SVQYNQ
+866 SVQYDQ

-884 KDAKDLAS
+884 KDAKDLAR
-892 KACEVGL
+892 KAYEVGL

-909 NPWNNWSSGA
+909 NPWNNWSSGE

-972 VANFNANGNPT
+972 VANFDANGNPT

-1006 AINQTPEAISIEASK
+1006 AINQTPETISIKASK
-1021 INLIGATRIGK
+1021 INLIGATSIGK

-1040 VGDTTGGANDA
+1040 VGDTSGGANDT

-1073 SNVNSSLVSNQRVT
+1073 SNVNNSLFSNQRVT

-1098 SVADWGYYYRN
+1098 SLANWGNYYRN
-1109 TALQLESNYSDVN
+1109 TALQLESNYADVN

-1141 EISPITGAGTYSL
+1141 EVSPITGAGTYSL

-1166 KADLTFELPLYSTIQ
+1166 KADLTFELPLYDTIQ
-1181 KMFGNFQSGVAVST
+1181 KVFGNFQSGIAAST
-1195 YGVYTIRLLIDRNC
+1195 YGVYTIRIFIDRYC
-1209 SRRVLVA
+1209 SYRVLVV

-1223 LNNNGDIQNDA
+1223 LNNNGEIQNDA
-1234 SGVSYGA
+1234 SGTNYGA
-1241 RWMARGDFLVLV
+1241 RWLARGDFMVLV
-1253 FYNKAWYIQSFS
+1253 FYNKAWYIQSLS

>member
-54 GQRYTLWSPDNFKKH
+54 GQRYTLWRPDNFKKH

-496 LGKIDSNDV
+496 LGKIDSNEV

-578 DYNQK
+578 AYNQK

-723 SGSGYNNLTDKPDLG
+723 SGSGYNNLTDKPDLS
-738 IYATNAELSI
+738 IYATN
-748 QSDRISATVESIKK
+748 
-762 IDNTISDLNTLY
+762 
-774 ATKAELSIQSD
+774 AELSIQSD

-797 DNTISDL
+797 DNTIK
-804 NTLYATKAELSIQSD
+804 ATKAELSIQSD

-851 AKSDLN
+851 AKSDLK
-857 TLKTSVASL
+857 TLETSVASL
-866 SVQYNQ
+866 SVQYDQ

-892 KACEVGL
+892 KAYEVGL

-909 NPWNNWSSGA
+909 NPWNNWSSGE

-972 VANFNANGNPT
+972 VANFDANGNPT

-996 LYAKKDGIIS
+996 LYAKKNGIIS
-1006 AINQTPEAISIEASK
+1006 AINQTPETISIEASK

-1040 VGDTTGGANDA
+1040 VGDTSGGANDT
-1051 YALMKLRHTKNSDG
+1051 YALMKLRHTKDSDG

-1073 SNVNSSLVSNQRVT
+1073 SNVNNSLFSNQRVT

-1098 SVADWGYYYRN
+1098 SLADWGYYYRN
-1109 TALQLESNYSDVN
+1109 TALQLESNFADVN

-1141 EISPITGAGTYSL
+1141 EVSPVTGVGTYSL

-1166 KADLTFELPLYSTIQ
+1166 KADLTFELPSYGTIQ
-1181 KMFGNFQSGVAVST
+1181 KMFGNFQSGIAAST
-1195 YGVYTIRLLIDRNC
+1195 YGVYTIRIFIDRHC
-1209 SRRVLVA
+1209 SHRVLVV

-1223 LNNNGDIQNDA
+1223 LNNNGGIQNDA
-1234 SGVSYGA
+1234 SGTNYGA
-1241 RWMARGDFLVLV
+1241 RWMASGDFLVLV

>member
-1 MIIYDKTGEVLF
+1 MIIYDKTGKVLF

-54 GQRYTLWSPDNFKKH
+54 GQRYTLWRPDNFKKH

-105 LTAKPKMFLQ
+105 LTAKPKMFLR

-124 DSGWTVGDCIVATEK
+124 DPGWTVGDCIVATEK

-285 TTEEGTDNEG
+285 TTEVGTDNEG

-305 TTIPADL
+305 TTIPANL

-482 ELSNVPVGGSITTD
+482 ELSNEPVGGSISTD

-505 VDENRYKGS
+505 VDENRYKDS

-578 DYNQK
+578 AYNQK
-583 TKVFTAPTTIL
+583 TKVFKAPKTIL

-723 SGSGYNNLTDKPDLG
+723 SGSGYNNLTDKPDLS
-738 IYATNAELSI
+738 IYATN
-748 QSDRISATVESIKK
+748 
-762 IDNTISDLNTLY
+762 
-774 ATKAELSIQSD
+774 
-785 RISATV
+785 
-791 ESINKI
+791 
-797 DNTISDL
+797 
-804 NTLYATKAELSIQSD
+804 AELSIQSD

-884 KDAKDLAS
+884 KDAKDLAR
-892 KACEVGL
+892 KAYEVGL

-909 NPWNNWSSGA
+909 NPWNNWSSGE

-972 VANFNANGNPT
+972 VANFDANGNPT

-1006 AINQTPEAISIEASK
+1006 AINQTPETISIKASK
-1021 INLIGATRIGK
+1021 INLIGATSIGK

-1040 VGDTTGGANDA
+1040 VGDTNGGANDA

-1073 SNVNSSLVSNQRVT
+1073 SNVNNSLFSHQRVT

-1098 SVADWGYYYRN
+1098 SLANWGDYYRN
-1109 TALQLESNYSDVN
+1109 TALQLESNYADVN
-1122 LALETIGGRMHRGK
+1122 LALETIGGRMHRGR

-1141 EISPITGAGTYSL
+1141 EVSPITGAGTYSL

-1166 KADLTFELPLYSTIQ
+1166 KADLTFAIPSYDTIQ
-1181 KMFGNFQSGVAVST
+1181 KVFGNFQSGIAAST
-1195 YGVYTIRLLIDRNC
+1195 YGVYTIRIFIDRHC
-1209 SRRVLVA
+1209 AYRVLVV

-1241 RWMARGDFLVLV
+1241 RWLAKGDFMVLV
-1253 FYNKAWYIQSFS
+1253 FYNKAWYIQSLS